1 MAAKSLAISAAAAPG
16 LRRSLAAQAPAASF
30 FSSQPARA
38 VVSPAQH
45 RVGEYGLGGRHSVS
59 GVRCALFGGIGF
71 LGRYVCS
78 EMGKIGTRVRVG
90 NRGCELER
98 ATSSVNYSCEEVNV
112 GGAGDRPAGQGRGRR
127 GLRARERHGRRRK
140 SPSEWARTKARRGG
154 RARGVPE
161 ATIVRPCTL
170 FGWEDRL
177 LNWFA
182 GIAGMPGALVPL
194 VDDGASVLQPVY
206 AVDVA
211 KVINQIT
218 LDPTKYAGQ
227 VVELGGPA
235 EYTRRELAEFTFDVT
250 KQKATLVPVP
260 AQLADFA
267 AGFMNLAPS
276 PMWTRDEVAL
286 ETVDV
291 VVPPG
296 TPNLTF
302 ADFGIAPT
310 PIEDRLLYLRR
321 EGGLHHRQG
330 LPRQDASPL
339 PDHAKTRKLALGFGV
354 AGRHGARAEVRRRRP
369 AAGDVFASKAME
381 AGSAPATC
389 RELLA
394 GLRKGRRVVR
404 SSAAGKEASGARA
417 RTARSNRTRA
427 DAATNRRHTRF
438 STMAVVGLDFGCLNA
453 VMAQAERGGVTVL
466 LNENSKRLNAN
477 LVRGGV
483 VHRAVQLQEHDLVH
497 EALHGAQDVRARE
510 VAAEIA
516 RVPGVKFVEVDG
528 LVGVEVMYDGEPKA
542 LSIPQCAAMM
552 LFKMSQICADS
563 NKGASIAEVVVSVPA
578 WFTNSQRLAMLDA
591 CDVAGLRCLR
601 LMHDTTATAL
611 EYGIW
616 RSAKKAFDERSSY
629 QVSIVDYV
637 IGKLVVKATA
647 WDRTLGG
654 RDFERAHADKFEE
667 LIQPLLDRLVAP
679 VDRAL
684 EASGTDPKDLAATE
698 ICGGGSRVAS
708 VKKVLAARLGLDASA
723 TNYGLKTTLN
733 ADECVSKGCA
743 MQAAMLS
750 PRFKVKEYQI
760 YEATPFGCEALIGEF
775 TVKGVPP
782 ASADAPSRVRVNVAH
797 SVHGTVAIS
806 SAQLV
811 VEVPDDEPAK
821 KDDEKKD
828 DAKADG
834 EAKSEEKK
842 DDAPA
847 ESRTARP
854 RPRGERH
861 AQALEAYIYKMRDDV
876 IGDLRPFVA
885 DDAKAAFEAAI
896 GGAEE
901 WLYEGSGYDATK
913 SQSRASRTSTRSVL
927 RRVDDSERGG
937 RDAATKAGDWL
948 MDMLDKQGKLEQHDD
963 PALLPADV
971 SAKLGDLERN
981 TKAIL
986 AKPKPIPKKEE
997 AKAEAPPAP
1006 DATPKDDGDAK
1017 MDDASAPDVDMPD
1030 AQADKSDV
1038 DMPDAAARAEP
1049 TDWARPR
1056 GPARAAMSRAFAALE
1071 PERAGGRRRRQHGER
1086 EHRGR
1091 AASATRRRHSA

>member
-1 MAAKSLAISAAAAPG
+1 MK
-16 LRRSLAAQAPAASF
+16 RF
-30 FSSQPARA
+30 M
-38 VVSPAQH
+38 
-45 RVGEYGLGGRHSVS
+45 GRKM
-59 GVRCALFGGIGF
+59 
-71 LGRYVCS
+71 S
-78 EMGKIGTRVRVG
+78 E
-90 NRGCELER
+90 
-98 ATSSVNYSCEEVNV
+98 
-112 GGAGDRPAGQGRGRR
+112 P
-127 GLRARERHGRRRK
+127 
-140 SPSEWARTKARRGG
+140 
-154 RARGVPE
+154 
-161 ATIVRPCTL
+161 
-170 FGWEDRL
+170 
-177 LNWFA
+177 
-182 GIAGMPGALVPL
+182 
-194 VDDGASVLQPVY
+194 
-206 AVDVA
+206 
-211 KVINQIT
+211 
-218 LDPTKYAGQ
+218 
-227 VVELGGPA
+227 
-235 EYTRRELAEFTFDVT
+235 
-250 KQKATLVPVP
+250 
-260 AQLADFA
+260 
-267 AGFMNLAPS
+267 
-276 PMWTRDEVAL
+276 
-286 ETVDV
+286 
-291 VVPPG
+291 
-296 TPNLTF
+296 
-302 ADFGIAPT
+302 
-310 PIEDRLLYLRR
+310 
-321 EGGLHHRQG
+321 
-330 LPRQDASPL
+330 
-339 PDHAKTRKLALGFGV
+339 
-354 AGRHGARAEVRRRRP
+354 
-369 AAGDVFASKAME
+369 
-381 AGSAPATC
+381 
-389 RELLA
+389 
-394 GLRKGRRVVR
+394 
-404 SSAAGKEASGARA
+404 
-417 RTARSNRTRA
+417 
-427 DAATNRRHTRF
+427 
-438 STMAVVGLDFGCLNA
+438 
-453 VMAQAERGGVTVL
+453 
-466 LNENSKRLNAN
+466 
-477 LVRGGV
+477 
-483 VHRAVQLQEHDLVH
+483 
-497 EALHGAQDVRARE
+497 E

-616 RSAKKAFDERSSY
+616 RSAKKAFDEKVTQRVLFVDMGYSSY

-654 RDFERAHADKFEE
+654 RDFDEVIAAWIAGEFKAKHKCDPMENPKARMKLLDTAEKAKKTLSPHGVGEANIYCECLMNDLDFSIKLTLDKFEE

-708 VKKVLAARLGLDASA
+708 VKKVLAARLGLDAAA

-760 YEATPFGCEALIGEF
+760 YEATPFGVSLSWDQGAAAAAAPMDTSADGGDDDGADDGATAGTSDVVLFPRNGETPSTKRLTFRRGDDFKITASYDAKDAALLPAQCEALIGEF

-847 ESRTARP
+847 ESKD
-854 RPRGERH
+854 GEAKAESPAKDGDAAPGDAKADAAPTKKKRKYKKTPLEVAATLPKMSK
-861 AQALEAYIYKMRDDV
+861 AQLDAALELEAQMANQDRVIQETNDMRNELEAYIYKMRDDV

-885 DDAKAAFEAAI
+885 DDAKAAFEAAL

-901 WLYEGSGYDATK
+901 WLYEGDGYDATK
-913 SQSRASRTSTRSVL
+913 SQYAARLKDLHALGSPIQARFKAHEDRPAAVSALQTKIEDLKTFANSSDECFAH
-927 RRVDDSERGG
+927 VDDSERATV

-997 AKAEAPPAP
+997 AKAEEPPPAP

-1038 DMPDAAARAEP
+1038 DMPDAAAPDAPEP
-1049 TDWARPR
+1049 TD
-1056 GPARAAMSRAFAALE
+1056 
-1071 PERAGGRRRRQHGER
+1071 
-1086 EHRGR
+1086 
-1091 AASATRRRHSA
+1091 

>member
-1 MAAKSLAISAAAAPG
+1 MK
-16 LRRSLAAQAPAASF
+16 RF
-30 FSSQPARA
+30 M
-38 VVSPAQH
+38 
-45 RVGEYGLGGRHSVS
+45 GRKM
-59 GVRCALFGGIGF
+59 
-71 LGRYVCS
+71 S
-78 EMGKIGTRVRVG
+78 E
-90 NRGCELER
+90 
-98 ATSSVNYSCEEVNV
+98 
-112 GGAGDRPAGQGRGRR
+112 P
-127 GLRARERHGRRRK
+127 
-140 SPSEWARTKARRGG
+140 
-154 RARGVPE
+154 
-161 ATIVRPCTL
+161 
-170 FGWEDRL
+170 
-177 LNWFA
+177 
-182 GIAGMPGALVPL
+182 
-194 VDDGASVLQPVY
+194 
-206 AVDVA
+206 
-211 KVINQIT
+211 
-218 LDPTKYAGQ
+218 
-227 VVELGGPA
+227 
-235 EYTRRELAEFTFDVT
+235 
-250 KQKATLVPVP
+250 
-260 AQLADFA
+260 
-267 AGFMNLAPS
+267 
-276 PMWTRDEVAL
+276 
-286 ETVDV
+286 
-291 VVPPG
+291 
-296 TPNLTF
+296 
-302 ADFGIAPT
+302 
-310 PIEDRLLYLRR
+310 
-321 EGGLHHRQG
+321 
-330 LPRQDASPL
+330 
-339 PDHAKTRKLALGFGV
+339 
-354 AGRHGARAEVRRRRP
+354 
-369 AAGDVFASKAME
+369 
-381 AGSAPATC
+381 
-389 RELLA
+389 
-394 GLRKGRRVVR
+394 
-404 SSAAGKEASGARA
+404 
-417 RTARSNRTRA
+417 
-427 DAATNRRHTRF
+427 
-438 STMAVVGLDFGCLNA
+438 
-453 VMAQAERGGVTVL
+453 
-466 LNENSKRLNAN
+466 
-477 LVRGGV
+477 
-483 VHRAVQLQEHDLVH
+483 
-497 EALHGAQDVRARE
+497 E

-616 RSAKKAFDERSSY
+616 RSAKKAFDEKVTQRVLFVDMGYSSY

-654 RDFERAHADKFEE
+654 RDFDEVIAAWIAGEFKAKHKCDPMENPKARMKLLDTAEKAKKTLSPHGVGEANIYCECLMNDLDFSIKLTLDKFEE

-760 YEATPFGCEALIGEF
+760 YEATPFGVSLSWDQGAAAAAAPMDTSADGGDDDGADDGATAGTSDVVLFPRNGETPSTKRLTFRRGDDFKITASYDAKDAALLPAQCEALIGEF

-847 ESRTARP
+847 ESKD
-854 RPRGERH
+854 GEAKAESPAKAGDAPPGDAKADAAPTKKKRKYKKTPLEVAATLPKMSK
-861 AQALEAYIYKMRDDV
+861 AQLDAALELEAQMANQDRVIQETNDMRNELEAYIYKMRDDV

-885 DDAKAAFEAAI
+885 DDAKAAFEAAL

-901 WLYEGSGYDATK
+901 WLYEGDGYDATK
-913 SQSRASRTSTRSVL
+913 SQYAARLKDLHALGSPIQARFKAHEDRPAAVSALQTKIEDLKTFANSSDECFAH
-927 RRVDDSERGG
+927 VDDSERATV

-997 AKAEAPPAP
+997 AKAEEPPPAP

-1038 DMPDAAARAEP
+1038 DMPDAAAPDAPEP
-1049 TDWARPR
+1049 TD
-1056 GPARAAMSRAFAALE
+1056 
-1071 PERAGGRRRRQHGER
+1071 
-1086 EHRGR
+1086 
-1091 AASATRRRHSA
+1091 

>member
-1 MAAKSLAISAAAAPG
+1 MK
-16 LRRSLAAQAPAASF
+16 RF
-30 FSSQPARA
+30 M
-38 VVSPAQH
+38 
-45 RVGEYGLGGRHSVS
+45 GRKM
-59 GVRCALFGGIGF
+59 
-71 LGRYVCS
+71 S
-78 EMGKIGTRVRVG
+78 E
-90 NRGCELER
+90 
-98 ATSSVNYSCEEVNV
+98 
-112 GGAGDRPAGQGRGRR
+112 P
-127 GLRARERHGRRRK
+127 
-140 SPSEWARTKARRGG
+140 
-154 RARGVPE
+154 
-161 ATIVRPCTL
+161 
-170 FGWEDRL
+170 
-177 LNWFA
+177 
-182 GIAGMPGALVPL
+182 
-194 VDDGASVLQPVY
+194 
-206 AVDVA
+206 
-211 KVINQIT
+211 
-218 LDPTKYAGQ
+218 
-227 VVELGGPA
+227 
-235 EYTRRELAEFTFDVT
+235 
-250 KQKATLVPVP
+250 
-260 AQLADFA
+260 
-267 AGFMNLAPS
+267 
-276 PMWTRDEVAL
+276 
-286 ETVDV
+286 
-291 VVPPG
+291 
-296 TPNLTF
+296 
-302 ADFGIAPT
+302 
-310 PIEDRLLYLRR
+310 
-321 EGGLHHRQG
+321 
-330 LPRQDASPL
+330 
-339 PDHAKTRKLALGFGV
+339 
-354 AGRHGARAEVRRRRP
+354 
-369 AAGDVFASKAME
+369 
-381 AGSAPATC
+381 
-389 RELLA
+389 
-394 GLRKGRRVVR
+394 
-404 SSAAGKEASGARA
+404 
-417 RTARSNRTRA
+417 
-427 DAATNRRHTRF
+427 
-438 STMAVVGLDFGCLNA
+438 
-453 VMAQAERGGVTVL
+453 
-466 LNENSKRLNAN
+466 
-477 LVRGGV
+477 
-483 VHRAVQLQEHDLVH
+483 
-497 EALHGAQDVRARE
+497 E

-616 RSAKKAFDERSSY
+616 RSAKKAFDEKVTQRVLFVDMGYSSY

-654 RDFERAHADKFEE
+654 RDFDEVIAAWIAGEFKAKHKCDPMENPKARMKLLDTAEKAKKTLSPHGVGEANIYCECLMNDLDFSIKLTLDKFEE

-708 VKKVLAARLGLDASA
+708 VKKVLAARLGLDAAA

-760 YEATPFGCEALIGEF
+760 YEATPFGVSLSWDQGAAAAAAPMDTSADGGDDDGADDGATAGTSDVVLFPRNGETPSTKRLTFRRGDDFKITASYDAKDAALLPAQCEALIGEF

-847 ESRTARP
+847 ESKD
-854 RPRGERH
+854 GEAKAESPAKAGDAPPGDAKADAAPTKKKRKYKKTPLEVAATLPKMSK
-861 AQALEAYIYKMRDDV
+861 AQLDAALELEAQMANQDRVIQETNDMRNELEAYIYKMRDDV

-885 DDAKAAFEAAI
+885 DDAKAAFEAAL

-901 WLYEGSGYDATK
+901 WLYEGDGYDATK
-913 SQSRASRTSTRSVL
+913 SQYAARLKDLHALGSPIQARFKAHEDRPAAVSALQTKIEDLKTFANSSDECFAH
-927 RRVDDSERGG
+927 VDDSERATV

-997 AKAEAPPAP
+997 AKAEEPPPAP

-1038 DMPDAAARAEP
+1038 DMPDAAAPDAPEP
-1049 TDWARPR
+1049 TD
-1056 GPARAAMSRAFAALE
+1056 
-1071 PERAGGRRRRQHGER
+1071 
-1086 EHRGR
+1086 
-1091 AASATRRRHSA
+1091 

>member
-1 MAAKSLAISAAAAPG
+1 MK
-16 LRRSLAAQAPAASF
+16 RF
-30 FSSQPARA
+30 M
-38 VVSPAQH
+38 
-45 RVGEYGLGGRHSVS
+45 GRKM
-59 GVRCALFGGIGF
+59 
-71 LGRYVCS
+71 S
-78 EMGKIGTRVRVG
+78 E
-90 NRGCELER
+90 
-98 ATSSVNYSCEEVNV
+98 
-112 GGAGDRPAGQGRGRR
+112 P
-127 GLRARERHGRRRK
+127 
-140 SPSEWARTKARRGG
+140 
-154 RARGVPE
+154 
-161 ATIVRPCTL
+161 
-170 FGWEDRL
+170 
-177 LNWFA
+177 
-182 GIAGMPGALVPL
+182 
-194 VDDGASVLQPVY
+194 
-206 AVDVA
+206 
-211 KVINQIT
+211 
-218 LDPTKYAGQ
+218 
-227 VVELGGPA
+227 
-235 EYTRRELAEFTFDVT
+235 
-250 KQKATLVPVP
+250 
-260 AQLADFA
+260 
-267 AGFMNLAPS
+267 
-276 PMWTRDEVAL
+276 
-286 ETVDV
+286 
-291 VVPPG
+291 
-296 TPNLTF
+296 
-302 ADFGIAPT
+302 
-310 PIEDRLLYLRR
+310 
-321 EGGLHHRQG
+321 
-330 LPRQDASPL
+330 
-339 PDHAKTRKLALGFGV
+339 
-354 AGRHGARAEVRRRRP
+354 
-369 AAGDVFASKAME
+369 
-381 AGSAPATC
+381 
-389 RELLA
+389 
-394 GLRKGRRVVR
+394 
-404 SSAAGKEASGARA
+404 
-417 RTARSNRTRA
+417 
-427 DAATNRRHTRF
+427 
-438 STMAVVGLDFGCLNA
+438 
-453 VMAQAERGGVTVL
+453 
-466 LNENSKRLNAN
+466 
-477 LVRGGV
+477 
-483 VHRAVQLQEHDLVH
+483 
-497 EALHGAQDVRARE
+497 E

-616 RSAKKAFDERSSY
+616 RSAKKAFDEKVTQRVLFVDMGYSSY

-654 RDFERAHADKFEE
+654 RDFDEVIAAWIAGEFKAKHKCDPMENPKARMKLLDTAEKAKKTLSPHGVGEANIYCECLMNDLDFSIKLTLDKFEE

-760 YEATPFGCEALIGEF
+760 YEATPFGVSLSWDQGAAAAAAPMDTSADGGDDDGADDGATAGTSDVVLFPRNGETPSTKRLTFRRGDDFKITASYDAKDAALLPAQCEALIGEF

-847 ESRTARP
+847 ESKD
-854 RPRGERH
+854 GEAKAESPAKAGDAPAGDAKADAAPTKKKRKYKKTPLEVAATLPKMSK
-861 AQALEAYIYKMRDDV
+861 AQLDAALELEAQMANQDRVIQETNDMRNELEAYIYKMRDGV

-885 DDAKAAFEAAI
+885 DDAKSAFEAAL

-901 WLYEGSGYDATK
+901 WLYEGDGYDATK
-913 SQSRASRTSTRSVL
+913 SQYAARLKDLHALGSPIQARFKAHEDRPAAVSALQTKIEDLKTFANSSDECFAH
-927 RRVDDSERGG
+927 VDDSERATV

-997 AKAEAPPAP
+997 AKAEEPPPAP

-1038 DMPDAAARAEP
+1038 DMPDAAAPDAPEP
-1049 TDWARPR
+1049 TD
-1056 GPARAAMSRAFAALE
+1056 
-1071 PERAGGRRRRQHGER
+1071 
-1086 EHRGR
+1086 
-1091 AASATRRRHSA
+1091 

>member
-1 MAAKSLAISAAAAPG
+1 
-16 LRRSLAAQAPAASF
+16 
-30 FSSQPARA
+30 
-38 VVSPAQH
+38 
-45 RVGEYGLGGRHSVS
+45 
-59 GVRCALFGGIGF
+59 
-71 LGRYVCS
+71 
-78 EMGKIGTRVRVG
+78 
-90 NRGCELER
+90 
-98 ATSSVNYSCEEVNV
+98 
-112 GGAGDRPAGQGRGRR
+112 
-127 GLRARERHGRRRK
+127 
-140 SPSEWARTKARRGG
+140 
-154 RARGVPE
+154 
-161 ATIVRPCTL
+161 
-170 FGWEDRL
+170 
-177 LNWFA
+177 
-182 GIAGMPGALVPL
+182 
-194 VDDGASVLQPVY
+194 
-206 AVDVA
+206 
-211 KVINQIT
+211 
-218 LDPTKYAGQ
+218 
-227 VVELGGPA
+227 
-235 EYTRRELAEFTFDVT
+235 
-250 KQKATLVPVP
+250 
-260 AQLADFA
+260 
-267 AGFMNLAPS
+267 
-276 PMWTRDEVAL
+276 
-286 ETVDV
+286 
-291 VVPPG
+291 
-296 TPNLTF
+296 
-302 ADFGIAPT
+302 
-310 PIEDRLLYLRR
+310 
-321 EGGLHHRQG
+321 
-330 LPRQDASPL
+330 
-339 PDHAKTRKLALGFGV
+339 
-354 AGRHGARAEVRRRRP
+354 
-369 AAGDVFASKAME
+369 
-381 AGSAPATC
+381 
-389 RELLA
+389 
-394 GLRKGRRVVR
+394 
-404 SSAAGKEASGARA
+404 
-417 RTARSNRTRA
+417 
-427 DAATNRRHTRF
+427 
-438 STMAVVGLDFGCLNA
+438 MAVVGLDFGCLNA

-477 LVRGGV
+477 LVSFQGKQRFLG
-483 VHRAVQLQEHDLVH
+483 
-497 EALHGAQDVRARE
+497 EAASSIARSNYKNTISCMKRFMGRKMSEPE

-616 RSAKKAFDERSSY
+616 RSAKKAFDEKVTQRVLFVDMGYSSY

-654 RDFERAHADKFEE
+654 RDFDEVIAAWIAGEFKAKHKCDPMENPKARMKLLDTAEKAKKTLSPHGVGEANIYCECLMNDLDFSIKLTLDKFEE

-760 YEATPFGCEALIGEF
+760 YEATPFGVSLSWDQGAAAAAAPMDTSADGGDDDGADDGATAGTSDVVLFPRNGETPSTKRLTFRRGDDFKITASYDAKDAALLPAQCEALIGEF

-847 ESRTARP
+847 ESKD
-854 RPRGERH
+854 GEAKAESPAKDGDAPAGDAKADAAPTKKKRKYKKTPLEVAATLPKMSK
-861 AQALEAYIYKMRDDV
+861 AQLDAALELEAQMANQDRVIQETNDMRNELEAYIYKMRDDV

-885 DDAKAAFEAAI
+885 DDAKAAFEAAL

-901 WLYEGSGYDATK
+901 WLYEGDGYDATK
-913 SQSRASRTSTRSVL
+913 SQYAARLKDLHALGSPIQARFKAHEDRPAAVSALQTKIEDLKTFANSSDECFAH
-927 RRVDDSERGG
+927 VDDAERATV

-997 AKAEAPPAP
+997 AKAEEPPPAP

-1038 DMPDAAARAEP
+1038 DMPDAAAPDAPEP
-1049 TDWARPR
+1049 TD
-1056 GPARAAMSRAFAALE
+1056 
-1071 PERAGGRRRRQHGER
+1071 
-1086 EHRGR
+1086 
-1091 AASATRRRHSA
+1091 

>member
-1 MAAKSLAISAAAAPG
+1 
-16 LRRSLAAQAPAASF
+16 
-30 FSSQPARA
+30 
-38 VVSPAQH
+38 
-45 RVGEYGLGGRHSVS
+45 
-59 GVRCALFGGIGF
+59 
-71 LGRYVCS
+71 
-78 EMGKIGTRVRVG
+78 
-90 NRGCELER
+90 
-98 ATSSVNYSCEEVNV
+98 
-112 GGAGDRPAGQGRGRR
+112 
-127 GLRARERHGRRRK
+127 
-140 SPSEWARTKARRGG
+140 
-154 RARGVPE
+154 
-161 ATIVRPCTL
+161 
-170 FGWEDRL
+170 
-177 LNWFA
+177 
-182 GIAGMPGALVPL
+182 
-194 VDDGASVLQPVY
+194 
-206 AVDVA
+206 
-211 KVINQIT
+211 
-218 LDPTKYAGQ
+218 
-227 VVELGGPA
+227 
-235 EYTRRELAEFTFDVT
+235 
-250 KQKATLVPVP
+250 
-260 AQLADFA
+260 
-267 AGFMNLAPS
+267 
-276 PMWTRDEVAL
+276 
-286 ETVDV
+286 
-291 VVPPG
+291 
-296 TPNLTF
+296 
-302 ADFGIAPT
+302 
-310 PIEDRLLYLRR
+310 
-321 EGGLHHRQG
+321 
-330 LPRQDASPL
+330 
-339 PDHAKTRKLALGFGV
+339 
-354 AGRHGARAEVRRRRP
+354 
-369 AAGDVFASKAME
+369 
-381 AGSAPATC
+381 
-389 RELLA
+389 
-394 GLRKGRRVVR
+394 
-404 SSAAGKEASGARA
+404 
-417 RTARSNRTRA
+417 
-427 DAATNRRHTRF
+427 
-438 STMAVVGLDFGCLNA
+438 MAVVGLDFGCLNA

-477 LVRGGV
+477 LVSFQGKQRF
-483 VHRAVQLQEHDLVH
+483 L
-497 EALHGAQDVRARE
+497 GARPRPAAPEDPSRARRPARAPRRRALLAGEAASSIARSNYKNTISCMKRFMGRKMSEPE

-616 RSAKKAFDERSSY
+616 RSAKKAFDEKVTQRVLFVDMGYSSY

-654 RDFERAHADKFEE
+654 RDFDEVIAAWIAGEFKAKHKCDPMENPKARMKLLDTAEKAKKTLSPHGVGEANIYCECLMNDLDFSIKLTLDKFEE

-760 YEATPFGCEALIGEF
+760 YEATPFGVSLSWDQGAAAAAAPMDTSADGGDDDGADDGATAGTSDVVLFPRNGETPSTKRLTFRRGDDFKITASYDAKDAALLPAQCEALIGEF

-847 ESRTARP
+847 ESKD
-854 RPRGERH
+854 GEAKAEESPAKDAPAGDAKADAAPTKKKRKYKKTPLEVAATLPKMSK
-861 AQALEAYIYKMRDDV
+861 AQLDAALELEAQMANQDRVIQETNDMRNELEAYIYKMRDDV

-885 DDAKAAFEAAI
+885 DDAKAAFEAAL

-901 WLYEGSGYDATK
+901 WLYEGDGYDATK
-913 SQSRASRTSTRSVL
+913 SQYAARLKDLHALGSPIQARFKAHEDRPAAVSALQTKIEDLKTFANSSDECFAH
-927 RRVDDSERGG
+927 VDDAERATV

-997 AKAEAPPAP
+997 AKAEEPPPAP

-1038 DMPDAAARAEP
+1038 DMPDAAAPDAPEP
-1049 TDWARPR
+1049 TD
-1056 GPARAAMSRAFAALE
+1056 
-1071 PERAGGRRRRQHGER
+1071 
-1086 EHRGR
+1086 
-1091 AASATRRRHSA
+1091 

>member
-1 MAAKSLAISAAAAPG
+1 MK
-16 LRRSLAAQAPAASF
+16 RF
-30 FSSQPARA
+30 M
-38 VVSPAQH
+38 
-45 RVGEYGLGGRHSVS
+45 GRKM
-59 GVRCALFGGIGF
+59 
-71 LGRYVCS
+71 S
-78 EMGKIGTRVRVG
+78 E
-90 NRGCELER
+90 
-98 ATSSVNYSCEEVNV
+98 
-112 GGAGDRPAGQGRGRR
+112 P
-127 GLRARERHGRRRK
+127 
-140 SPSEWARTKARRGG
+140 
-154 RARGVPE
+154 
-161 ATIVRPCTL
+161 
-170 FGWEDRL
+170 
-177 LNWFA
+177 
-182 GIAGMPGALVPL
+182 
-194 VDDGASVLQPVY
+194 
-206 AVDVA
+206 
-211 KVINQIT
+211 
-218 LDPTKYAGQ
+218 
-227 VVELGGPA
+227 
-235 EYTRRELAEFTFDVT
+235 
-250 KQKATLVPVP
+250 
-260 AQLADFA
+260 
-267 AGFMNLAPS
+267 
-276 PMWTRDEVAL
+276 
-286 ETVDV
+286 
-291 VVPPG
+291 
-296 TPNLTF
+296 
-302 ADFGIAPT
+302 
-310 PIEDRLLYLRR
+310 
-321 EGGLHHRQG
+321 
-330 LPRQDASPL
+330 
-339 PDHAKTRKLALGFGV
+339 
-354 AGRHGARAEVRRRRP
+354 
-369 AAGDVFASKAME
+369 
-381 AGSAPATC
+381 
-389 RELLA
+389 
-394 GLRKGRRVVR
+394 
-404 SSAAGKEASGARA
+404 
-417 RTARSNRTRA
+417 
-427 DAATNRRHTRF
+427 
-438 STMAVVGLDFGCLNA
+438 
-453 VMAQAERGGVTVL
+453 
-466 LNENSKRLNAN
+466 
-477 LVRGGV
+477 
-483 VHRAVQLQEHDLVH
+483 
-497 EALHGAQDVRARE
+497 E

-616 RSAKKAFDERSSY
+616 RSAKKAFDEKVTQRVLFVDMGYSSY

-654 RDFERAHADKFEE
+654 RDFDEVIAAWIAGEFKAKHKCDPMENPKARMKLLDTAEKAKKTLSPHGVGEANIYCECLMNDLDFSIKLTLDKFEE

-760 YEATPFGCEALIGEF
+760 YEATPFGVSLSWDQGAAAAAAPMDTSADGGDDDGADDGATAGTSDVVLFPRNGETPSTKRLTFRRGDDFKITASYDAKDAALLPAQCEALIGEF

-847 ESRTARP
+847 ESKD
-854 RPRGERH
+854 GEAKAESPAKDGDAAPGDAKADAAPTKKKRKYKKTPLEVAATLPKMSK
-861 AQALEAYIYKMRDDV
+861 AQLDAALELEAQMANQDRVIQETNDMRNELEAYIYKMRDDV

-885 DDAKAAFEAAI
+885 DDAKAAFEAAL

-901 WLYEGSGYDATK
+901 WLYEGDGYDATK
-913 SQSRASRTSTRSVL
+913 SQYAARLKDLHALGSPIQARFKAHEDRPAAVSALQTKIEDLKTFANSSDECFAH
-927 RRVDDSERGG
+927 VDDSERATV

-997 AKAEAPPAP
+997 AKAEEPPPAP

-1038 DMPDAAARAEP
+1038 DMPDAAAPDAPEP
-1049 TDWARPR
+1049 TD
-1056 GPARAAMSRAFAALE
+1056 
-1071 PERAGGRRRRQHGER
+1071 
-1086 EHRGR
+1086 
-1091 AASATRRRHSA
+1091 

>member
-1 MAAKSLAISAAAAPG
+1 
-16 LRRSLAAQAPAASF
+16 
-30 FSSQPARA
+30 
-38 VVSPAQH
+38 
-45 RVGEYGLGGRHSVS
+45 
-59 GVRCALFGGIGF
+59 
-71 LGRYVCS
+71 
-78 EMGKIGTRVRVG
+78 
-90 NRGCELER
+90 
-98 ATSSVNYSCEEVNV
+98 
-112 GGAGDRPAGQGRGRR
+112 
-127 GLRARERHGRRRK
+127 
-140 SPSEWARTKARRGG
+140 
-154 RARGVPE
+154 
-161 ATIVRPCTL
+161 
-170 FGWEDRL
+170 
-177 LNWFA
+177 
-182 GIAGMPGALVPL
+182 
-194 VDDGASVLQPVY
+194 
-206 AVDVA
+206 
-211 KVINQIT
+211 
-218 LDPTKYAGQ
+218 
-227 VVELGGPA
+227 
-235 EYTRRELAEFTFDVT
+235 
-250 KQKATLVPVP
+250 
-260 AQLADFA
+260 
-267 AGFMNLAPS
+267 
-276 PMWTRDEVAL
+276 
-286 ETVDV
+286 
-291 VVPPG
+291 
-296 TPNLTF
+296 
-302 ADFGIAPT
+302 
-310 PIEDRLLYLRR
+310 
-321 EGGLHHRQG
+321 
-330 LPRQDASPL
+330 
-339 PDHAKTRKLALGFGV
+339 
-354 AGRHGARAEVRRRRP
+354 
-369 AAGDVFASKAME
+369 
-381 AGSAPATC
+381 
-389 RELLA
+389 
-394 GLRKGRRVVR
+394 
-404 SSAAGKEASGARA
+404 
-417 RTARSNRTRA
+417 
-427 DAATNRRHTRF
+427 
-438 STMAVVGLDFGCLNA
+438 
-453 VMAQAERGGVTVL
+453 
-466 LNENSKRLNAN
+466 
-477 LVRGGV
+477 
-483 VHRAVQLQEHDLVH
+483 
-497 EALHGAQDVRARE
+497 
-510 VAAEIA
+510 
-516 RVPGVKFVEVDG
+516 
-528 LVGVEVMYDGEPKA
+528 
-542 LSIPQCAAMM
+542 MM
-552 LFKMSQICADS
+552 LFKMSQNCADS

-616 RSAKKAFDERSSY
+616 RSAKKAFDEEVTQRVLFVDMGYSSY

-654 RDFERAHADKFEE
+654 RDFDEVIAAWIAGEFKAKHKCDPMENPKARMKLLDTAEKAKKTLSPHGVGEANIYCECLMNDLDFSIKLTLDKFEE

-760 YEATPFGCEALIGEF
+760 YEATPFGVSLSWDQGAAAAAAPMDTSADGADDDGADDGATAGTSDVVLFPRNGETPSTKRLTFRRGDDFKITASYDAKDAALLPAQCEALIGEF

-847 ESRTARP
+847 ESKD
-854 RPRGERH
+854 GEAKDESPAKAGDAPAGDAKADAAPTKKKRKYKKTPLEVAATLPKMSK
-861 AQALEAYIYKMRDDV
+861 AQLDAALELEAQMANQDRVIQETNDMRNELEAYIYKMRDDV

-885 DDAKAAFEAAI
+885 DDAKSAFEAAL

-901 WLYEGSGYDATK
+901 WLYEGDGYDATK
-913 SQSRASRTSTRSVL
+913 SQYAARLKDLHALGSPIQARFKAHEDRPAAVSALQTKIEDLKTFANSSDECFAH
-927 RRVDDSERGG
+927 VDDSERATV

-971 SAKLGDLERN
+971 SAKLSDLERN

-986 AKPKPIPKKEE
+986 TKPKPIPKKEE
-997 AKAEAPPAP
+997 AKAEEPPPAP

-1038 DMPDAAARAEP
+1038 DMPDAAAPDAPEP
-1049 TDWARPR
+1049 TD
-1056 GPARAAMSRAFAALE
+1056 
-1071 PERAGGRRRRQHGER
+1071 
-1086 EHRGR
+1086 
-1091 AASATRRRHSA
+1091 

>member
-1 MAAKSLAISAAAAPG
+1 MK
-16 LRRSLAAQAPAASF
+16 RF
-30 FSSQPARA
+30 M
-38 VVSPAQH
+38 
-45 RVGEYGLGGRHSVS
+45 GRKM
-59 GVRCALFGGIGF
+59 
-71 LGRYVCS
+71 S
-78 EMGKIGTRVRVG
+78 E
-90 NRGCELER
+90 
-98 ATSSVNYSCEEVNV
+98 
-112 GGAGDRPAGQGRGRR
+112 P
-127 GLRARERHGRRRK
+127 
-140 SPSEWARTKARRGG
+140 
-154 RARGVPE
+154 
-161 ATIVRPCTL
+161 
-170 FGWEDRL
+170 
-177 LNWFA
+177 
-182 GIAGMPGALVPL
+182 
-194 VDDGASVLQPVY
+194 
-206 AVDVA
+206 
-211 KVINQIT
+211 
-218 LDPTKYAGQ
+218 
-227 VVELGGPA
+227 
-235 EYTRRELAEFTFDVT
+235 
-250 KQKATLVPVP
+250 
-260 AQLADFA
+260 
-267 AGFMNLAPS
+267 
-276 PMWTRDEVAL
+276 
-286 ETVDV
+286 
-291 VVPPG
+291 
-296 TPNLTF
+296 
-302 ADFGIAPT
+302 
-310 PIEDRLLYLRR
+310 
-321 EGGLHHRQG
+321 
-330 LPRQDASPL
+330 
-339 PDHAKTRKLALGFGV
+339 
-354 AGRHGARAEVRRRRP
+354 
-369 AAGDVFASKAME
+369 
-381 AGSAPATC
+381 
-389 RELLA
+389 
-394 GLRKGRRVVR
+394 
-404 SSAAGKEASGARA
+404 
-417 RTARSNRTRA
+417 
-427 DAATNRRHTRF
+427 
-438 STMAVVGLDFGCLNA
+438 
-453 VMAQAERGGVTVL
+453 
-466 LNENSKRLNAN
+466 
-477 LVRGGV
+477 
-483 VHRAVQLQEHDLVH
+483 
-497 EALHGAQDVRARE
+497 E

-563 NKGASIAEVVVSVPA
+563 NKGASIAELVVSVPA

-591 CDVAGLRCLR
+591 CDIAGLRCLR

-616 RSAKKAFDERSSY
+616 RSAKKAFDEKVTQRVLFVDMGYSSY
-629 QVSIVDYV
+629 QVSVVDYV

-654 RDFERAHADKFEE
+654 RDFDEVIAAWIAGEFKAKHKCDPMENPKARMKLLDTAEKAKKTLSPHGVGEANIYCECLMNDLDFSIKLTLDKFEE

-679 VDRAL
+679 VDQAL

-760 YEATPFGCEALIGEF
+760 YEATPFGVSLSWDQGAAAAAAPMDTSADGGDDDGADDGATAGTSDVVLFPRNGETPSTKRLTFRRGDDFKITASYDAKDAALLPAQCEALIGEF

-847 ESRTARP
+847 ESKD
-854 RPRGERH
+854 GEAKDESPAKAADAPPGDAKADAAPTKKKRKYKKTPLEVAATLPKMSK
-861 AQALEAYIYKMRDDV
+861 AQLDAALELEAQMANQDRVIQETNDMRNELEAYIYKMRDDV

-885 DDAKAAFEAAI
+885 DDAKSAFEAAL

-901 WLYEGSGYDATK
+901 WLYEGDGYDATK
-913 SQSRASRTSTRSVL
+913 SQYAARLKDLHALGSPIQARFKAHEDRPAAVSALQTKIEDLKTFANSSDECFAHIDDAERATV
-927 RRVDDSERGG
+927 

-971 SAKLGDLERN
+971 SAKLSDLERN

-997 AKAEAPPAP
+997 AKAEEPPPAP

-1038 DMPDAAARAEP
+1038 DMPDAAAPDAPEP
-1049 TDWARPR
+1049 TD
-1056 GPARAAMSRAFAALE
+1056 
-1071 PERAGGRRRRQHGER
+1071 
-1086 EHRGR
+1086 
-1091 AASATRRRHSA
+1091 

>member
-1 MAAKSLAISAAAAPG
+1 
-16 LRRSLAAQAPAASF
+16 
-30 FSSQPARA
+30 
-38 VVSPAQH
+38 
-45 RVGEYGLGGRHSVS
+45 
-59 GVRCALFGGIGF
+59 
-71 LGRYVCS
+71 
-78 EMGKIGTRVRVG
+78 
-90 NRGCELER
+90 
-98 ATSSVNYSCEEVNV
+98 
-112 GGAGDRPAGQGRGRR
+112 
-127 GLRARERHGRRRK
+127 
-140 SPSEWARTKARRGG
+140 
-154 RARGVPE
+154 
-161 ATIVRPCTL
+161 
-170 FGWEDRL
+170 
-177 LNWFA
+177 
-182 GIAGMPGALVPL
+182 
-194 VDDGASVLQPVY
+194 
-206 AVDVA
+206 
-211 KVINQIT
+211 
-218 LDPTKYAGQ
+218 
-227 VVELGGPA
+227 
-235 EYTRRELAEFTFDVT
+235 
-250 KQKATLVPVP
+250 
-260 AQLADFA
+260 
-267 AGFMNLAPS
+267 
-276 PMWTRDEVAL
+276 
-286 ETVDV
+286 
-291 VVPPG
+291 
-296 TPNLTF
+296 
-302 ADFGIAPT
+302 
-310 PIEDRLLYLRR
+310 
-321 EGGLHHRQG
+321 
-330 LPRQDASPL
+330 
-339 PDHAKTRKLALGFGV
+339 
-354 AGRHGARAEVRRRRP
+354 
-369 AAGDVFASKAME
+369 
-381 AGSAPATC
+381 
-389 RELLA
+389 
-394 GLRKGRRVVR
+394 
-404 SSAAGKEASGARA
+404 
-417 RTARSNRTRA
+417 
-427 DAATNRRHTRF
+427 
-438 STMAVVGLDFGCLNA
+438 MAVVGLDFGCLNA

-477 LVRGGV
+477 LVPL
-483 VHRAVQLQEHDLVH
+483 A
-497 EALHGAQDVRARE
+497 RARAPGARRRALLAGEAASSIARSNYKNTISCMKRFMGRKMSEPE

-616 RSAKKAFDERSSY
+616 RSAKKAFDEKVTQRVLFVDMGYSSY

-654 RDFERAHADKFEE
+654 RDFDEVIAAWIAGEFKAKHKCDPMENPKARMKLLDTAEKAKKTLSPHGVGEANIYCECLMNDLDFSIKLTLDKFEE

-760 YEATPFGCEALIGEF
+760 YEATPFGVSLSWDQGAAAAAAPMDTSADGGDDDGADDGATAGTSDVVLFPRNGETPSTKRLTFRRGDDFKITASYDAKDAALLPAQCEALIGEF

-847 ESRTARP
+847 ESKD
-854 RPRGERH
+854 GEAKAESPAKADAAPAGDAKADAAPTKKKRKYKKTPLEVAATLPKMSK
-861 AQALEAYIYKMRDDV
+861 AQLDAALELEAQMANQDRVIQETNDMRNELEAYIYKMRDDV
-876 IGDLRPFVA
+876 IGDLRPFAA
-885 DDAKAAFEAAI
+885 DDAKAAFEAAL

-901 WLYEGSGYDATK
+901 WLYEGDGYDATK
-913 SQSRASRTSTRSVL
+913 SQYAARLKDLHALGSPIQARFKAHEDRPAAVSALQTKIEDLKTFANSSDECFAH
-927 RRVDDSERGG
+927 VDDSERATV

-997 AKAEAPPAP
+997 AKAEEPPPAP

-1038 DMPDAAARAEP
+1038 DMPDAAAPDAPEP
-1049 TDWARPR
+1049 TD
-1056 GPARAAMSRAFAALE
+1056 
-1071 PERAGGRRRRQHGER
+1071 
-1086 EHRGR
+1086 
-1091 AASATRRRHSA
+1091 

>member
-1 MAAKSLAISAAAAPG
+1 
-16 LRRSLAAQAPAASF
+16 
-30 FSSQPARA
+30 
-38 VVSPAQH
+38 
-45 RVGEYGLGGRHSVS
+45 
-59 GVRCALFGGIGF
+59 
-71 LGRYVCS
+71 
-78 EMGKIGTRVRVG
+78 
-90 NRGCELER
+90 
-98 ATSSVNYSCEEVNV
+98 
-112 GGAGDRPAGQGRGRR
+112 
-127 GLRARERHGRRRK
+127 
-140 SPSEWARTKARRGG
+140 
-154 RARGVPE
+154 
-161 ATIVRPCTL
+161 
-170 FGWEDRL
+170 
-177 LNWFA
+177 
-182 GIAGMPGALVPL
+182 
-194 VDDGASVLQPVY
+194 
-206 AVDVA
+206 
-211 KVINQIT
+211 
-218 LDPTKYAGQ
+218 
-227 VVELGGPA
+227 
-235 EYTRRELAEFTFDVT
+235 
-250 KQKATLVPVP
+250 
-260 AQLADFA
+260 
-267 AGFMNLAPS
+267 
-276 PMWTRDEVAL
+276 
-286 ETVDV
+286 
-291 VVPPG
+291 
-296 TPNLTF
+296 
-302 ADFGIAPT
+302 
-310 PIEDRLLYLRR
+310 
-321 EGGLHHRQG
+321 
-330 LPRQDASPL
+330 
-339 PDHAKTRKLALGFGV
+339 
-354 AGRHGARAEVRRRRP
+354 
-369 AAGDVFASKAME
+369 
-381 AGSAPATC
+381 
-389 RELLA
+389 
-394 GLRKGRRVVR
+394 
-404 SSAAGKEASGARA
+404 
-417 RTARSNRTRA
+417 
-427 DAATNRRHTRF
+427 
-438 STMAVVGLDFGCLNA
+438 MAVVGLDFGCLNA

-477 LVRGGV
+477 LVSFQGKQRFLG
-483 VHRAVQLQEHDLVH
+483 
-497 EALHGAQDVRARE
+497 EAASSIARSNYKNTISCMKRFMGRKMSEPE

-616 RSAKKAFDERSSY
+616 RSAKKAFDEKVTQRVLFVDMGYSSY

-654 RDFERAHADKFEE
+654 RDFDEVIAAWIAGEFKAKHKCDPMENPKARMKLLDTAEKAKKTLSPHGVGEANIYCECLMNDLDFSIKLTLDKFEE

-760 YEATPFGCEALIGEF
+760 YEATPFGVSLSWDQGAAAAAAPMDTSADGGDDDGADDGATAGTSDVVLFPRNGETPSTKRLTFRRGDDFKITASYDAKDAALLPAQCEALIGEF

-847 ESRTARP
+847 ESKD
-854 RPRGERH
+854 GEAKAESPAKADAAPAGDAKADAAPTKKKRKYKKTPLEVAATLPKMSK
-861 AQALEAYIYKMRDDV
+861 AQLDAALELEAQMANQDRVIQETNDMRNELEAYIYKMRDDV
-876 IGDLRPFVA
+876 IGDLRPFAA
-885 DDAKAAFEAAI
+885 DDAKAAFEAAL

-901 WLYEGSGYDATK
+901 WLYEGDGYDATK
-913 SQSRASRTSTRSVL
+913 SQYAARLKDLHALGSPIQARFKAHEDRPAAVSALQTKIEDLKTFANSSDECFAH
-927 RRVDDSERGG
+927 VDDSERATV

-997 AKAEAPPAP
+997 AKAEEPPPAP

-1038 DMPDAAARAEP
+1038 DMPDAAAPDAPEP
-1049 TDWARPR
+1049 TD
-1056 GPARAAMSRAFAALE
+1056 
-1071 PERAGGRRRRQHGER
+1071 
-1086 EHRGR
+1086 
-1091 AASATRRRHSA
+1091 

>member
-1 MAAKSLAISAAAAPG
+1 MK
-16 LRRSLAAQAPAASF
+16 RF
-30 FSSQPARA
+30 M
-38 VVSPAQH
+38 
-45 RVGEYGLGGRHSVS
+45 GRKM
-59 GVRCALFGGIGF
+59 
-71 LGRYVCS
+71 S
-78 EMGKIGTRVRVG
+78 E
-90 NRGCELER
+90 
-98 ATSSVNYSCEEVNV
+98 
-112 GGAGDRPAGQGRGRR
+112 P
-127 GLRARERHGRRRK
+127 
-140 SPSEWARTKARRGG
+140 
-154 RARGVPE
+154 
-161 ATIVRPCTL
+161 
-170 FGWEDRL
+170 
-177 LNWFA
+177 
-182 GIAGMPGALVPL
+182 
-194 VDDGASVLQPVY
+194 
-206 AVDVA
+206 
-211 KVINQIT
+211 
-218 LDPTKYAGQ
+218 
-227 VVELGGPA
+227 
-235 EYTRRELAEFTFDVT
+235 
-250 KQKATLVPVP
+250 
-260 AQLADFA
+260 
-267 AGFMNLAPS
+267 
-276 PMWTRDEVAL
+276 
-286 ETVDV
+286 
-291 VVPPG
+291 
-296 TPNLTF
+296 
-302 ADFGIAPT
+302 
-310 PIEDRLLYLRR
+310 
-321 EGGLHHRQG
+321 
-330 LPRQDASPL
+330 
-339 PDHAKTRKLALGFGV
+339 
-354 AGRHGARAEVRRRRP
+354 
-369 AAGDVFASKAME
+369 
-381 AGSAPATC
+381 
-389 RELLA
+389 
-394 GLRKGRRVVR
+394 
-404 SSAAGKEASGARA
+404 
-417 RTARSNRTRA
+417 
-427 DAATNRRHTRF
+427 
-438 STMAVVGLDFGCLNA
+438 
-453 VMAQAERGGVTVL
+453 
-466 LNENSKRLNAN
+466 
-477 LVRGGV
+477 
-483 VHRAVQLQEHDLVH
+483 
-497 EALHGAQDVRARE
+497 E

-616 RSAKKAFDERSSY
+616 RSAKKAFDEKVTQRVLFVDMGYSSY

-654 RDFERAHADKFEE
+654 RDFDEVIAAWIAGEFKAKHKCDPMENPKARMKLLDTAEKAKKTLSPHGVGEANIYCECLMNDLDFSIKLTLDKFEE

-760 YEATPFGCEALIGEF
+760 YEATPFGVSLSWDQGAAAAAAPMDTSADGGDDDGADDGATAGTSDVVLFPRNGETPSTKRLTFRRGDDFKITASYDAKDAALLPAQCEALIGEF

-847 ESRTARP
+847 ESKD
-854 RPRGERH
+854 GEAKAESPAKAGDAAPGDAKADAAPTKKKRKYKKTPLEVAATLPKMSK
-861 AQALEAYIYKMRDDV
+861 AQLDAALELEAQMANQDRVIQETNDMRNELEAYIYKMRDDV

-885 DDAKAAFEAAI
+885 DDAKAAFEAAL

-901 WLYEGSGYDATK
+901 WLYEGDGYDATK
-913 SQSRASRTSTRSVL
+913 SQYAARLKDLHALGSPIQARFKAHEDRPAAVSALQTKIEDLKTFANSSDECFAH
-927 RRVDDSERGG
+927 VDDSERATV

-997 AKAEAPPAP
+997 AKAEEPPPAP

-1017 MDDASAPDVDMPD
+1017 IDDASAPDVDMPD

-1038 DMPDAAARAEP
+1038 DMPDAAAPDAPEP
-1049 TDWARPR
+1049 TD
-1056 GPARAAMSRAFAALE
+1056 
-1071 PERAGGRRRRQHGER
+1071 
-1086 EHRGR
+1086 
-1091 AASATRRRHSA
+1091 

>member
-45 RVGEYGLGGRHSVS
+45 RVGEYGLGGRHSV
-59 GVRCALFGGIGF
+59 
-71 LGRYVCS
+71 

-90 NRGCELER
+90 NRGCELE
-98 ATSSVNYSCEEVNV
+98 APPQDH
-112 GGAGDRPAGQGRGRR
+112 A
-127 GLRARERHGRRRK
+127 
-140 SPSEWARTKARRGG
+140 
-154 RARGVPE
+154 
-161 ATIVRPCTL
+161 
-170 FGWEDRL
+170 
-177 LNWFA
+177 
-182 GIAGMPGALVPL
+182 
-194 VDDGASVLQPVY
+194 
-206 AVDVA
+206 
-211 KVINQIT
+211 
-218 LDPTKYAGQ
+218 DPTKYAGQ

-250 KQKATLVPVP
+250 KQKATLVP
-260 AQLADFA
+260 ARQLADFA

-276 PMWTRDEVAL
+276 PM
-286 ETVDV
+286 
-291 VVPPG
+291 
-296 TPNLTF
+296 
-302 ADFGIAPT
+302 
-310 PIEDRLLYLRR
+310 
-321 EGGLHHRQG
+321 
-330 LPRQDASPL
+330 
-339 PDHAKTRKLALGFGV
+339 
-354 AGRHGARAEVRRRRP
+354 
-369 AAGDVFASKAME
+369 
-381 AGSAPATC
+381 
-389 RELLA
+389 
-394 GLRKGRRVVR
+394 
-404 SSAAGKEASGARA
+404 
-417 RTARSNRTRA
+417 
-427 DAATNRRHTRF
+427 HTRF

-477 LVRGGV
+477 LVSFQGSSGSS
-483 VHRAVQLQEHDLVH
+483 A
-497 EALHGAQDVRARE
+497 RARARRSEDARACRPADAPSSQARRRRPSRSNYKNTISCMKRFMGRKMSEPE

-516 RVPGVKFVEVDG
+516 R
-528 LVGVEVMYDGEPKA
+528 A
-542 LSIPQCAAMM
+542 RR
-552 LFKMSQICADS
+552 
-563 NKGASIAEVVVSVPA
+563 
-578 WFTNSQRLAMLDA
+578 QRLAMLDA

-616 RSAKKAFDERSSY
+616 RSAKKAFDEKVTQRVLFVDMGYSSY

-654 RDFERAHADKFEE
+654 RDFDEVIAAWIAGEFKAKHKCDPMENPKARMKLLDTAEKAKKTLSPHGVGEANIYCECLMNDLDFSIKLTLDKFEE

-698 ICGGGSRVAS
+698 ICGGGSPRPSRGPRGAP
-708 VKKVLAARLGLDASA
+708 GLDASA

-760 YEATPFGCEALIGEF
+760 YEATPFGVSLSWDQGAAAAAAPMDTSADGGDDDGADDGATAGTSDVVLFPRNGETPSTKRLTFRRGDDFKITASYDAKDAALLPAQCEALIGEF

-847 ESRTARP
+847 ESKD
-854 RPRGERH
+854 GEAKAESPAKADAAPAGDAKADAAPTKKKRKYKKTPLEVAATLPKMSK
-861 AQALEAYIYKMRDDV
+861 AQLDAALELEAQMANQDRVIQETNDMRNELEAYIYKMRDDV

-901 WLYEGSGYDATK
+901 WLYEGDGYDATK
-913 SQSRASRTSTRSVL
+913 SQYAARLKDLHARTKIEDLKTFANSSDECFAH
-927 RRVDDSERGG
+927 VDDSRATV

-997 AKAEAPPAP
+997 AKAEEPPPAP

-1038 DMPDAAARAEP
+1038 DMPDAAAPDAPEP
-1049 TDWARPR
+1049 TD
-1056 GPARAAMSRAFAALE
+1056 
-1071 PERAGGRRRRQHGER
+1071 
-1086 EHRGR
+1086 
-1091 AASATRRRHSA
+1091 

>member
-1 MAAKSLAISAAAAPG
+1 
-16 LRRSLAAQAPAASF
+16 
-30 FSSQPARA
+30 
-38 VVSPAQH
+38 
-45 RVGEYGLGGRHSVS
+45 
-59 GVRCALFGGIGF
+59 
-71 LGRYVCS
+71 
-78 EMGKIGTRVRVG
+78 
-90 NRGCELER
+90 
-98 ATSSVNYSCEEVNV
+98 
-112 GGAGDRPAGQGRGRR
+112 
-127 GLRARERHGRRRK
+127 
-140 SPSEWARTKARRGG
+140 
-154 RARGVPE
+154 
-161 ATIVRPCTL
+161 
-170 FGWEDRL
+170 
-177 LNWFA
+177 
-182 GIAGMPGALVPL
+182 
-194 VDDGASVLQPVY
+194 
-206 AVDVA
+206 
-211 KVINQIT
+211 
-218 LDPTKYAGQ
+218 
-227 VVELGGPA
+227 
-235 EYTRRELAEFTFDVT
+235 
-250 KQKATLVPVP
+250 
-260 AQLADFA
+260 
-267 AGFMNLAPS
+267 
-276 PMWTRDEVAL
+276 
-286 ETVDV
+286 
-291 VVPPG
+291 
-296 TPNLTF
+296 
-302 ADFGIAPT
+302 
-310 PIEDRLLYLRR
+310 
-321 EGGLHHRQG
+321 
-330 LPRQDASPL
+330 
-339 PDHAKTRKLALGFGV
+339 
-354 AGRHGARAEVRRRRP
+354 
-369 AAGDVFASKAME
+369 
-381 AGSAPATC
+381 
-389 RELLA
+389 
-394 GLRKGRRVVR
+394 
-404 SSAAGKEASGARA
+404 
-417 RTARSNRTRA
+417 
-427 DAATNRRHTRF
+427 
-438 STMAVVGLDFGCLNA
+438 MAVVGLDFGCLNA

-477 LVRGGV
+477 LVSFQGKQRFLG
-483 VHRAVQLQEHDLVH
+483 
-497 EALHGAQDVRARE
+497 EAASSIARSNYKNTISCMKRFMGRKMSEPE

-616 RSAKKAFDERSSY
+616 RSAKKAFDEKVTQRVLFVDMGYSSY

-654 RDFERAHADKFEE
+654 RDFDEVIAAWIAGEFKAKHKCDPMENPKARMKLLDTAEKAKKTLSPHGVGEANIYCECLMNDLDFSIKLTLDKFEE

-760 YEATPFGCEALIGEF
+760 YEATPFGVSLSWDQGAAAAAAPMDTSADGGDDDGADDGATAGTSDVVLFPRNGETPSTKRLTFRRGDDFKITASYDAKDAALLPAQCEALIGEF

-847 ESRTARP
+847 ESKD
-854 RPRGERH
+854 GEAKAESPAKADAAPAGDAKADAAPTKKKRKYKKTPLEVAATLPKMSK
-861 AQALEAYIYKMRDDV
+861 AQLDAALELEAQMANQDRVIQETNDMRNELEAYIYKMRDDV
-876 IGDLRPFVA
+876 IGDLRPFAA

-901 WLYEGSGYDATK
+901 WLYEGDGYDATK
-913 SQSRASRTSTRSVL
+913 SQYAARLKDLHALGSPIQARFKAHEDRPAAVSALQTKIEDLKTFANSSDECFAH
-927 RRVDDSERGG
+927 VDDSERATV

-997 AKAEAPPAP
+997 AKAEEPPPAP

-1038 DMPDAAARAEP
+1038 DMPDAAAPDAPEP
-1049 TDWARPR
+1049 TD
-1056 GPARAAMSRAFAALE
+1056 
-1071 PERAGGRRRRQHGER
+1071 
-1086 EHRGR
+1086 
-1091 AASATRRRHSA
+1091 

>member
-1 MAAKSLAISAAAAPG
+1 MK
-16 LRRSLAAQAPAASF
+16 RF
-30 FSSQPARA
+30 M
-38 VVSPAQH
+38 
-45 RVGEYGLGGRHSVS
+45 GRKM
-59 GVRCALFGGIGF
+59 
-71 LGRYVCS
+71 S
-78 EMGKIGTRVRVG
+78 E
-90 NRGCELER
+90 
-98 ATSSVNYSCEEVNV
+98 
-112 GGAGDRPAGQGRGRR
+112 P
-127 GLRARERHGRRRK
+127 
-140 SPSEWARTKARRGG
+140 
-154 RARGVPE
+154 
-161 ATIVRPCTL
+161 
-170 FGWEDRL
+170 
-177 LNWFA
+177 
-182 GIAGMPGALVPL
+182 
-194 VDDGASVLQPVY
+194 
-206 AVDVA
+206 
-211 KVINQIT
+211 
-218 LDPTKYAGQ
+218 
-227 VVELGGPA
+227 
-235 EYTRRELAEFTFDVT
+235 
-250 KQKATLVPVP
+250 
-260 AQLADFA
+260 
-267 AGFMNLAPS
+267 
-276 PMWTRDEVAL
+276 
-286 ETVDV
+286 
-291 VVPPG
+291 
-296 TPNLTF
+296 
-302 ADFGIAPT
+302 
-310 PIEDRLLYLRR
+310 
-321 EGGLHHRQG
+321 
-330 LPRQDASPL
+330 
-339 PDHAKTRKLALGFGV
+339 
-354 AGRHGARAEVRRRRP
+354 
-369 AAGDVFASKAME
+369 
-381 AGSAPATC
+381 
-389 RELLA
+389 
-394 GLRKGRRVVR
+394 
-404 SSAAGKEASGARA
+404 
-417 RTARSNRTRA
+417 
-427 DAATNRRHTRF
+427 
-438 STMAVVGLDFGCLNA
+438 
-453 VMAQAERGGVTVL
+453 
-466 LNENSKRLNAN
+466 
-477 LVRGGV
+477 
-483 VHRAVQLQEHDLVH
+483 
-497 EALHGAQDVRARE
+497 E

-616 RSAKKAFDERSSY
+616 RSAKKAFDEKVTQRVLFVDMGYSSY

-654 RDFERAHADKFEE
+654 RDFDEVIAAWIAGEFKAKHKCDPMENPKARMKLLDTAEKAKKTLSPHGVGEANIYCECLMNDLDFSIKLTLDKFEE

-760 YEATPFGCEALIGEF
+760 YEATPFGVSLSWDQGAAAAAAPMDTSADGGDDDGADDGATAGTSDVVLFPRNGETPSTKRLTFRRGDDFKITASYDAKDAALLPAQCEALIGEF

-847 ESRTARP
+847 ESKD
-854 RPRGERH
+854 GEAKAESPAKAGDAPAGDAKADAAPTKKKRKYKKTPLEVAATLPKMSK
-861 AQALEAYIYKMRDDV
+861 AQLDAALELEAQMANQDRVIQETNDMRNELEAYIYKMRDDV
-876 IGDLRPFVA
+876 IGDLRPFAA
-885 DDAKAAFEAAI
+885 DDAKAAFEAAL

-901 WLYEGSGYDATK
+901 WLYEGDGYDATK
-913 SQSRASRTSTRSVL
+913 SQYAARLKDLHALGSPIQARFKAHEDRPAAVSALQTKIEDLKTFANSSDECFAH
-927 RRVDDSERGG
+927 VDDSERATV

-997 AKAEAPPAP
+997 AKAEEPPPAP

-1038 DMPDAAARAEP
+1038 DMPDAAAPDAPEP
-1049 TDWARPR
+1049 TD
-1056 GPARAAMSRAFAALE
+1056 
-1071 PERAGGRRRRQHGER
+1071 
-1086 EHRGR
+1086 
-1091 AASATRRRHSA
+1091 

>member
-1 MAAKSLAISAAAAPG
+1 
-16 LRRSLAAQAPAASF
+16 
-30 FSSQPARA
+30 
-38 VVSPAQH
+38 
-45 RVGEYGLGGRHSVS
+45 
-59 GVRCALFGGIGF
+59 
-71 LGRYVCS
+71 
-78 EMGKIGTRVRVG
+78 
-90 NRGCELER
+90 
-98 ATSSVNYSCEEVNV
+98 
-112 GGAGDRPAGQGRGRR
+112 
-127 GLRARERHGRRRK
+127 
-140 SPSEWARTKARRGG
+140 
-154 RARGVPE
+154 
-161 ATIVRPCTL
+161 
-170 FGWEDRL
+170 
-177 LNWFA
+177 
-182 GIAGMPGALVPL
+182 
-194 VDDGASVLQPVY
+194 
-206 AVDVA
+206 
-211 KVINQIT
+211 
-218 LDPTKYAGQ
+218 
-227 VVELGGPA
+227 
-235 EYTRRELAEFTFDVT
+235 
-250 KQKATLVPVP
+250 
-260 AQLADFA
+260 
-267 AGFMNLAPS
+267 
-276 PMWTRDEVAL
+276 
-286 ETVDV
+286 
-291 VVPPG
+291 
-296 TPNLTF
+296 
-302 ADFGIAPT
+302 
-310 PIEDRLLYLRR
+310 
-321 EGGLHHRQG
+321 
-330 LPRQDASPL
+330 
-339 PDHAKTRKLALGFGV
+339 
-354 AGRHGARAEVRRRRP
+354 
-369 AAGDVFASKAME
+369 
-381 AGSAPATC
+381 
-389 RELLA
+389 
-394 GLRKGRRVVR
+394 
-404 SSAAGKEASGARA
+404 
-417 RTARSNRTRA
+417 
-427 DAATNRRHTRF
+427 
-438 STMAVVGLDFGCLNA
+438 MAVVGLDFGCLNA

-477 LVRGGV
+477 LVSPL
-483 VHRAVQLQEHDLVH
+483 A
-497 EALHGAQDVRARE
+497 RARRPAPRRRALLAGEAASSIARSNYKNTISCMKRFMGRKMSEPE

-616 RSAKKAFDERSSY
+616 RSAKKAFDEKVTQRVLFVDMGYSSY

-654 RDFERAHADKFEE
+654 RDFDEVIAAWIAGEFKAKHKCDPMENPKARMKLLDTAEKAKKTLSPHGVGEANIYCECLMNDLDFSIKLTLDKFEE

-760 YEATPFGCEALIGEF
+760 YEATPFGVSLSWDQGAAAAAAPMDTSADGGDDDGADDGATAGTSDVVLFPRNGETPSTKRLTFRRGDDFKITASYDAKDAALLPAQCEALIGEF

-847 ESRTARP
+847 ESKD
-854 RPRGERH
+854 GEAKAESPAKADAAPAGDAKADAAPTKKKRKYKKTPLEVAATLPKMSK
-861 AQALEAYIYKMRDDV
+861 AQLDAALELEAQMANQDRVIQETNDMRNELEAYIYKMRDDV

-901 WLYEGSGYDATK
+901 WLYEGDGYDATK
-913 SQSRASRTSTRSVL
+913 SQYAARLKDLHALGSPIQARFKAHEDRPAAVSALQTKIEDLKTFANSSDECFAH
-927 RRVDDSERGG
+927 VDDSERATV

-997 AKAEAPPAP
+997 AKAEEPPPAP

-1038 DMPDAAARAEP
+1038 DMPDAAAPDAPEP
-1049 TDWARPR
+1049 TD
-1056 GPARAAMSRAFAALE
+1056 
-1071 PERAGGRRRRQHGER
+1071 
-1086 EHRGR
+1086 
-1091 AASATRRRHSA
+1091 

>member
-1 MAAKSLAISAAAAPG
+1 
-16 LRRSLAAQAPAASF
+16 
-30 FSSQPARA
+30 
-38 VVSPAQH
+38 
-45 RVGEYGLGGRHSVS
+45 
-59 GVRCALFGGIGF
+59 
-71 LGRYVCS
+71 
-78 EMGKIGTRVRVG
+78 
-90 NRGCELER
+90 
-98 ATSSVNYSCEEVNV
+98 
-112 GGAGDRPAGQGRGRR
+112 
-127 GLRARERHGRRRK
+127 
-140 SPSEWARTKARRGG
+140 
-154 RARGVPE
+154 
-161 ATIVRPCTL
+161 
-170 FGWEDRL
+170 
-177 LNWFA
+177 
-182 GIAGMPGALVPL
+182 
-194 VDDGASVLQPVY
+194 
-206 AVDVA
+206 
-211 KVINQIT
+211 
-218 LDPTKYAGQ
+218 
-227 VVELGGPA
+227 
-235 EYTRRELAEFTFDVT
+235 
-250 KQKATLVPVP
+250 
-260 AQLADFA
+260 
-267 AGFMNLAPS
+267 
-276 PMWTRDEVAL
+276 
-286 ETVDV
+286 
-291 VVPPG
+291 
-296 TPNLTF
+296 
-302 ADFGIAPT
+302 
-310 PIEDRLLYLRR
+310 
-321 EGGLHHRQG
+321 
-330 LPRQDASPL
+330 
-339 PDHAKTRKLALGFGV
+339 
-354 AGRHGARAEVRRRRP
+354 
-369 AAGDVFASKAME
+369 
-381 AGSAPATC
+381 
-389 RELLA
+389 
-394 GLRKGRRVVR
+394 
-404 SSAAGKEASGARA
+404 
-417 RTARSNRTRA
+417 
-427 DAATNRRHTRF
+427 
-438 STMAVVGLDFGCLNA
+438 MAVVGLDFGCLNA

-477 LVRGGV
+477 LVSFQGKQRFLG
-483 VHRAVQLQEHDLVH
+483 
-497 EALHGAQDVRARE
+497 EAASSIARSNYKNTISCMKRFMGRKMSEPE

-616 RSAKKAFDERSSY
+616 RSAKKAFDEKVTQRVLFVDMGYSSY

-654 RDFERAHADKFEE
+654 RDFDEVIAAWIAGEFKAKHKCDPMENPKARMKLLDTAEKAKKTLSPHGVGEANIYCECLMNDLDFSIKLTLDKFEE

-760 YEATPFGCEALIGEF
+760 YEATPFGVSLSWDQGAAAAAAPMDTSADGGDDDGADDGATAGTSDVVLFPRNGETPSTKRLTFRRGDDFKITASYDAKDAALLPAQCEALIGEF

-847 ESRTARP
+847 ESKD
-854 RPRGERH
+854 GEAKAESPAKAGDAPPGDAKADAAPTKKKRKYKKTPLEVAATLPKMSK
-861 AQALEAYIYKMRDDV
+861 AQLDAALELEAQMANQDRVIQETNDMRNELEAYIYKMRDDV

-885 DDAKAAFEAAI
+885 DDAKAAFEAAL

-901 WLYEGSGYDATK
+901 WLYEGDGYDATK
-913 SQSRASRTSTRSVL
+913 SQYAARLKDLHALGSPIQARFKAHEDRPAAVSALQTKIEDLKTFANSSDECFAH
-927 RRVDDSERGG
+927 VDDSERATV

-997 AKAEAPPAP
+997 AKAEEPPPAP

-1038 DMPDAAARAEP
+1038 DMPDAAAPDAPEP
-1049 TDWARPR
+1049 TD
-1056 GPARAAMSRAFAALE
+1056 
-1071 PERAGGRRRRQHGER
+1071 
-1086 EHRGR
+1086 
-1091 AASATRRRHSA
+1091 

>member
-1 MAAKSLAISAAAAPG
+1 MK
-16 LRRSLAAQAPAASF
+16 RF
-30 FSSQPARA
+30 M
-38 VVSPAQH
+38 
-45 RVGEYGLGGRHSVS
+45 GRKM
-59 GVRCALFGGIGF
+59 
-71 LGRYVCS
+71 S
-78 EMGKIGTRVRVG
+78 E
-90 NRGCELER
+90 
-98 ATSSVNYSCEEVNV
+98 
-112 GGAGDRPAGQGRGRR
+112 P
-127 GLRARERHGRRRK
+127 
-140 SPSEWARTKARRGG
+140 
-154 RARGVPE
+154 
-161 ATIVRPCTL
+161 
-170 FGWEDRL
+170 
-177 LNWFA
+177 
-182 GIAGMPGALVPL
+182 
-194 VDDGASVLQPVY
+194 
-206 AVDVA
+206 
-211 KVINQIT
+211 
-218 LDPTKYAGQ
+218 
-227 VVELGGPA
+227 
-235 EYTRRELAEFTFDVT
+235 
-250 KQKATLVPVP
+250 
-260 AQLADFA
+260 
-267 AGFMNLAPS
+267 
-276 PMWTRDEVAL
+276 
-286 ETVDV
+286 
-291 VVPPG
+291 
-296 TPNLTF
+296 
-302 ADFGIAPT
+302 
-310 PIEDRLLYLRR
+310 
-321 EGGLHHRQG
+321 
-330 LPRQDASPL
+330 
-339 PDHAKTRKLALGFGV
+339 
-354 AGRHGARAEVRRRRP
+354 
-369 AAGDVFASKAME
+369 
-381 AGSAPATC
+381 
-389 RELLA
+389 
-394 GLRKGRRVVR
+394 
-404 SSAAGKEASGARA
+404 
-417 RTARSNRTRA
+417 
-427 DAATNRRHTRF
+427 
-438 STMAVVGLDFGCLNA
+438 
-453 VMAQAERGGVTVL
+453 
-466 LNENSKRLNAN
+466 
-477 LVRGGV
+477 
-483 VHRAVQLQEHDLVH
+483 
-497 EALHGAQDVRARE
+497 E

-616 RSAKKAFDERSSY
+616 RSAKKAFDEKVTQRVLFVDMGYSSY

-654 RDFERAHADKFEE
+654 RDFDEVIAAWIAGEFKAKHKCDPMENPKARMKLLDTAEKAKKTLSPHGVGEANIYCECLMNDLDFSIKLTLDKFEE

-760 YEATPFGCEALIGEF
+760 YEATPFGVSLSWDQGAAAAAAPMDTSADGGDDDGADDGATAGTSDVVLFPRNGETPSTKRLTFRRGDDFKITASYDAKDAALLPAQCEALIGEF

-847 ESRTARP
+847 ESKD
-854 RPRGERH
+854 GEAKAESPAKAGDAPAGDAKADAAPTKKKRKYKKTPLEVAATLPKMSK
-861 AQALEAYIYKMRDDV
+861 AQLDAALELEAQMANQDRVIQETNDMRNELEAYIYKMRDDV

-885 DDAKAAFEAAI
+885 DDAKAAFEAAL

-901 WLYEGSGYDATK
+901 WLYEGDGYDATK
-913 SQSRASRTSTRSVL
+913 SQYAARLKDLHALGSPIQARFKAHEDRPAAVSALQTKIEDLKTFANSSDECFAH
-927 RRVDDSERGG
+927 VDDSERATV

-997 AKAEAPPAP
+997 AKAEEPPPAP

-1038 DMPDAAARAEP
+1038 DMPDAAAPDAPEP
-1049 TDWARPR
+1049 TD
-1056 GPARAAMSRAFAALE
+1056 
-1071 PERAGGRRRRQHGER
+1071 
-1086 EHRGR
+1086 
-1091 AASATRRRHSA
+1091 

>member
-1 MAAKSLAISAAAAPG
+1 
-16 LRRSLAAQAPAASF
+16 
-30 FSSQPARA
+30 
-38 VVSPAQH
+38 
-45 RVGEYGLGGRHSVS
+45 
-59 GVRCALFGGIGF
+59 
-71 LGRYVCS
+71 
-78 EMGKIGTRVRVG
+78 
-90 NRGCELER
+90 
-98 ATSSVNYSCEEVNV
+98 
-112 GGAGDRPAGQGRGRR
+112 
-127 GLRARERHGRRRK
+127 
-140 SPSEWARTKARRGG
+140 
-154 RARGVPE
+154 
-161 ATIVRPCTL
+161 
-170 FGWEDRL
+170 
-177 LNWFA
+177 
-182 GIAGMPGALVPL
+182 
-194 VDDGASVLQPVY
+194 
-206 AVDVA
+206 
-211 KVINQIT
+211 
-218 LDPTKYAGQ
+218 
-227 VVELGGPA
+227 
-235 EYTRRELAEFTFDVT
+235 
-250 KQKATLVPVP
+250 
-260 AQLADFA
+260 
-267 AGFMNLAPS
+267 
-276 PMWTRDEVAL
+276 
-286 ETVDV
+286 
-291 VVPPG
+291 
-296 TPNLTF
+296 
-302 ADFGIAPT
+302 
-310 PIEDRLLYLRR
+310 
-321 EGGLHHRQG
+321 
-330 LPRQDASPL
+330 
-339 PDHAKTRKLALGFGV
+339 
-354 AGRHGARAEVRRRRP
+354 
-369 AAGDVFASKAME
+369 
-381 AGSAPATC
+381 
-389 RELLA
+389 
-394 GLRKGRRVVR
+394 
-404 SSAAGKEASGARA
+404 
-417 RTARSNRTRA
+417 
-427 DAATNRRHTRF
+427 
-438 STMAVVGLDFGCLNA
+438 MAVVGLDFGCLNA

-477 LVRGGV
+477 LVSFQGKQRF
-483 VHRAVQLQEHDLVH
+483 L
-497 EALHGAQDVRARE
+497 GARPRPAAPEDPSRARAAPRARPADAPSFLGEAASSIARSNYKNTISCMKRFMGRKMSEPE

-616 RSAKKAFDERSSY
+616 RSAKKAFDEKVTQRVLFVDMGYSSY
-629 QVSIVDYV
+629 QVSVVDYV

-654 RDFERAHADKFEE
+654 RDFDEVIAAWIAGEFKAKHKCDPMENPKARMKLLDTAEKAKKTLSPHGVGEANIYCECLMNDLDFSIKLTLDKFEE

-708 VKKVLAARLGLDASA
+708 VKKVLAARLGLDAAA

-760 YEATPFGCEALIGEF
+760 YEATPFGVSLSWDQGAAAAAAPMDTSADGGDDDGADDGATAGTSDVVLFPRNGETPSTKRLTFRRGDDFKITASYDAKDAALLPAQCEALIGEF

-847 ESRTARP
+847 ESKD
-854 RPRGERH
+854 GEAKAESPAKDGDAAPGDAKADAAPTKKKRKYKKTPLEVAATLPKMSK
-861 AQALEAYIYKMRDDV
+861 AQLDAALELEAQMANQDRVIQETNDMRNELEAYIYKMRDDV

-885 DDAKAAFEAAI
+885 DDAKAAFEAAL

-901 WLYEGSGYDATK
+901 WLYEGDGYDATK
-913 SQSRASRTSTRSVL
+913 SQYAARLKDLHALGSPIQARFKAHEDRPAAVSALQTKIEDLKTFANSSDECFAH
-927 RRVDDSERGG
+927 VDDSERATV

-997 AKAEAPPAP
+997 AKAEEPPPAP

-1038 DMPDAAARAEP
+1038 DMPDAAAPDAPEP
-1049 TDWARPR
+1049 TD
-1056 GPARAAMSRAFAALE
+1056 
-1071 PERAGGRRRRQHGER
+1071 
-1086 EHRGR
+1086 
-1091 AASATRRRHSA
+1091 

>member
-1 MAAKSLAISAAAAPG
+1 MK
-16 LRRSLAAQAPAASF
+16 RF
-30 FSSQPARA
+30 M
-38 VVSPAQH
+38 
-45 RVGEYGLGGRHSVS
+45 GRKM
-59 GVRCALFGGIGF
+59 
-71 LGRYVCS
+71 S
-78 EMGKIGTRVRVG
+78 E
-90 NRGCELER
+90 
-98 ATSSVNYSCEEVNV
+98 
-112 GGAGDRPAGQGRGRR
+112 P
-127 GLRARERHGRRRK
+127 
-140 SPSEWARTKARRGG
+140 
-154 RARGVPE
+154 
-161 ATIVRPCTL
+161 
-170 FGWEDRL
+170 
-177 LNWFA
+177 
-182 GIAGMPGALVPL
+182 
-194 VDDGASVLQPVY
+194 
-206 AVDVA
+206 
-211 KVINQIT
+211 
-218 LDPTKYAGQ
+218 
-227 VVELGGPA
+227 
-235 EYTRRELAEFTFDVT
+235 
-250 KQKATLVPVP
+250 
-260 AQLADFA
+260 
-267 AGFMNLAPS
+267 
-276 PMWTRDEVAL
+276 
-286 ETVDV
+286 
-291 VVPPG
+291 
-296 TPNLTF
+296 
-302 ADFGIAPT
+302 
-310 PIEDRLLYLRR
+310 
-321 EGGLHHRQG
+321 
-330 LPRQDASPL
+330 
-339 PDHAKTRKLALGFGV
+339 
-354 AGRHGARAEVRRRRP
+354 
-369 AAGDVFASKAME
+369 
-381 AGSAPATC
+381 
-389 RELLA
+389 
-394 GLRKGRRVVR
+394 
-404 SSAAGKEASGARA
+404 
-417 RTARSNRTRA
+417 
-427 DAATNRRHTRF
+427 
-438 STMAVVGLDFGCLNA
+438 
-453 VMAQAERGGVTVL
+453 
-466 LNENSKRLNAN
+466 
-477 LVRGGV
+477 
-483 VHRAVQLQEHDLVH
+483 
-497 EALHGAQDVRARE
+497 E

-563 NKGASIAEVVVSVPA
+563 NKGASIAELVVSVPA

-591 CDVAGLRCLR
+591 CDIAGLRCLR

-616 RSAKKAFDERSSY
+616 RSAKKAFDEKVTQRVLFVDMGYSSY
-629 QVSIVDYV
+629 QVSVVDYV

-654 RDFERAHADKFEE
+654 RDFDEVIAAWIAGEFKAKHKCDPMENPKARMKLLDTAEKAKKTLSPHGVGEANIYCECLMNDLDFSIKLTLDKFEE

-679 VDRAL
+679 VDQAL

-760 YEATPFGCEALIGEF
+760 YEATPFGVSLSWDQGAAAAAAPMDTSADGGDDDGADDGATAGTSDVVLFPRNGETPSTKRLTFRRGDDFKITASYDAKDAALLPAQCEALIGEF

-847 ESRTARP
+847 ESKD
-854 RPRGERH
+854 GEAKAESPAKDGDAPPGDAKADAAPTKKKRKYKKTPLEVAATLPKMSK
-861 AQALEAYIYKMRDDV
+861 AQLDAALELEAQMANQDRVIQETNDMRNELEAYIYKMRDDV

-885 DDAKAAFEAAI
+885 DDAKSAFEAAL

-901 WLYEGSGYDATK
+901 WLYEGDGYDATK
-913 SQSRASRTSTRSVL
+913 SQYAARLKDLHALGSPIQARFKAHEDRPAAVSALQTKIEDLKTFANSSDECFAHIDDAERATV
-927 RRVDDSERGG
+927 

-971 SAKLGDLERN
+971 SAKLSDLERN

-997 AKAEAPPAP
+997 AKAEEPPPAP

-1038 DMPDAAARAEP
+1038 DMPDAAAPDAPEP
-1049 TDWARPR
+1049 TD
-1056 GPARAAMSRAFAALE
+1056 
-1071 PERAGGRRRRQHGER
+1071 
-1086 EHRGR
+1086 
-1091 AASATRRRHSA
+1091 

>member
-1 MAAKSLAISAAAAPG
+1 MK
-16 LRRSLAAQAPAASF
+16 RF
-30 FSSQPARA
+30 M
-38 VVSPAQH
+38 
-45 RVGEYGLGGRHSVS
+45 GRKM
-59 GVRCALFGGIGF
+59 
-71 LGRYVCS
+71 S
-78 EMGKIGTRVRVG
+78 E
-90 NRGCELER
+90 
-98 ATSSVNYSCEEVNV
+98 
-112 GGAGDRPAGQGRGRR
+112 P
-127 GLRARERHGRRRK
+127 
-140 SPSEWARTKARRGG
+140 
-154 RARGVPE
+154 
-161 ATIVRPCTL
+161 
-170 FGWEDRL
+170 
-177 LNWFA
+177 
-182 GIAGMPGALVPL
+182 
-194 VDDGASVLQPVY
+194 
-206 AVDVA
+206 
-211 KVINQIT
+211 
-218 LDPTKYAGQ
+218 
-227 VVELGGPA
+227 
-235 EYTRRELAEFTFDVT
+235 
-250 KQKATLVPVP
+250 
-260 AQLADFA
+260 
-267 AGFMNLAPS
+267 
-276 PMWTRDEVAL
+276 
-286 ETVDV
+286 
-291 VVPPG
+291 
-296 TPNLTF
+296 
-302 ADFGIAPT
+302 
-310 PIEDRLLYLRR
+310 
-321 EGGLHHRQG
+321 
-330 LPRQDASPL
+330 
-339 PDHAKTRKLALGFGV
+339 
-354 AGRHGARAEVRRRRP
+354 
-369 AAGDVFASKAME
+369 
-381 AGSAPATC
+381 
-389 RELLA
+389 
-394 GLRKGRRVVR
+394 
-404 SSAAGKEASGARA
+404 
-417 RTARSNRTRA
+417 
-427 DAATNRRHTRF
+427 
-438 STMAVVGLDFGCLNA
+438 
-453 VMAQAERGGVTVL
+453 
-466 LNENSKRLNAN
+466 
-477 LVRGGV
+477 
-483 VHRAVQLQEHDLVH
+483 
-497 EALHGAQDVRARE
+497 E

-563 NKGASIAEVVVSVPA
+563 NKGASIAELVVSVPA

-591 CDVAGLRCLR
+591 CDIAGLRCLR

-616 RSAKKAFDERSSY
+616 RSAKKAFDEKVTQRVLFVDMGYSSY
-629 QVSIVDYV
+629 QVSVVDYV

-654 RDFERAHADKFEE
+654 RDFDEVIAAWIAGEFKAKHKCDPMENPKARMKLLDTAEKAKKTLSPHGVGEANIYCECLMNDLDFSIKLTLDKFEE

-679 VDRAL
+679 VDQAL

-760 YEATPFGCEALIGEF
+760 YEATPFGVSLSWDQGAAAAAAPMDTSADGGDDDGADDGATAGTSDVVLFPRNGETPSTKRLTFRRGDDFKITASYDAKDAALLPAQCEALIGEF

-847 ESRTARP
+847 ESKD
-854 RPRGERH
+854 GEAKDESPAKDGDAPPGDAKADAAPTKKKRKYKKTPLEVAATLPKMSK
-861 AQALEAYIYKMRDDV
+861 AQLDAALELEAQMANQDRVIQETNDMRNELEAYIYKMRDDV

-885 DDAKAAFEAAI
+885 DDAKSAFEAAL

-901 WLYEGSGYDATK
+901 WLYEGDGYDATK
-913 SQSRASRTSTRSVL
+913 SQYAARLKDLHALGSPIQARFKAHEDRPAAVSALQTKIEDLKTFANSSDECFAHIDDAERATV
-927 RRVDDSERGG
+927 

-971 SAKLGDLERN
+971 SAKLSDLERN

-997 AKAEAPPAP
+997 AKAEEPPPAP

-1038 DMPDAAARAEP
+1038 DMPDAAAPDAPEP
-1049 TDWARPR
+1049 TD
-1056 GPARAAMSRAFAALE
+1056 
-1071 PERAGGRRRRQHGER
+1071 
-1086 EHRGR
+1086 
-1091 AASATRRRHSA
+1091 

>member
-1 MAAKSLAISAAAAPG
+1 MK
-16 LRRSLAAQAPAASF
+16 RF
-30 FSSQPARA
+30 M
-38 VVSPAQH
+38 
-45 RVGEYGLGGRHSVS
+45 GRKM
-59 GVRCALFGGIGF
+59 
-71 LGRYVCS
+71 S
-78 EMGKIGTRVRVG
+78 E
-90 NRGCELER
+90 
-98 ATSSVNYSCEEVNV
+98 
-112 GGAGDRPAGQGRGRR
+112 P
-127 GLRARERHGRRRK
+127 
-140 SPSEWARTKARRGG
+140 
-154 RARGVPE
+154 
-161 ATIVRPCTL
+161 
-170 FGWEDRL
+170 
-177 LNWFA
+177 
-182 GIAGMPGALVPL
+182 
-194 VDDGASVLQPVY
+194 
-206 AVDVA
+206 
-211 KVINQIT
+211 
-218 LDPTKYAGQ
+218 
-227 VVELGGPA
+227 
-235 EYTRRELAEFTFDVT
+235 
-250 KQKATLVPVP
+250 
-260 AQLADFA
+260 
-267 AGFMNLAPS
+267 
-276 PMWTRDEVAL
+276 
-286 ETVDV
+286 
-291 VVPPG
+291 
-296 TPNLTF
+296 
-302 ADFGIAPT
+302 
-310 PIEDRLLYLRR
+310 
-321 EGGLHHRQG
+321 
-330 LPRQDASPL
+330 
-339 PDHAKTRKLALGFGV
+339 
-354 AGRHGARAEVRRRRP
+354 
-369 AAGDVFASKAME
+369 
-381 AGSAPATC
+381 
-389 RELLA
+389 
-394 GLRKGRRVVR
+394 
-404 SSAAGKEASGARA
+404 
-417 RTARSNRTRA
+417 
-427 DAATNRRHTRF
+427 
-438 STMAVVGLDFGCLNA
+438 
-453 VMAQAERGGVTVL
+453 
-466 LNENSKRLNAN
+466 
-477 LVRGGV
+477 
-483 VHRAVQLQEHDLVH
+483 
-497 EALHGAQDVRARE
+497 E

-563 NKGASIAEVVVSVPA
+563 NKGASIAELVVSVPA

-591 CDVAGLRCLR
+591 CDIAGLRCLR

-616 RSAKKAFDERSSY
+616 RSAKKAFDEKVTQRVLFVDMGYSSY

-654 RDFERAHADKFEE
+654 RDFDEVIAAWIAGEFKAKHKCDPMENPKARMKLLDTAEKAKKTLSPHGVGEANIYCECLMNDLDFSIKLTLDKFEE

-679 VDRAL
+679 VDQAL

-708 VKKVLAARLGLDASA
+708 VRKVLAARLGLDASA

-760 YEATPFGCEALIGEF
+760 YEATPFGVSLSWDQGAAAAAAPMDTSADGGDDDGADDGATAGTSDVVLFPRNGETPSTKRLTFRRGDDFKITASYDAKDAALLPAQCEALIGEF

-847 ESRTARP
+847 ESKD
-854 RPRGERH
+854 GEAKAESPAKDGDAAPGDAKADAAPTKKKRKYKKTPLEVAATLPKMSK
-861 AQALEAYIYKMRDDV
+861 AQLDAALELEAQMANQDRVIQETNDMRNELEAYIYKMRDDV

-885 DDAKAAFEAAI
+885 DDAKSAFEAAL

-901 WLYEGSGYDATK
+901 WLYEGDGYDATK
-913 SQSRASRTSTRSVL
+913 SQYAARLKDLHALGSPIQARFKAHEDRPAAVSALQTKIEDLKTFANSSDECFAH
-927 RRVDDSERGG
+927 VDDSERATV

-971 SAKLGDLERN
+971 SAKLSDLERN

-997 AKAEAPPAP
+997 AKAEEPPPAP

-1038 DMPDAAARAEP
+1038 DMPDAAAPDAPEP
-1049 TDWARPR
+1049 TD
-1056 GPARAAMSRAFAALE
+1056 
-1071 PERAGGRRRRQHGER
+1071 
-1086 EHRGR
+1086 
-1091 AASATRRRHSA
+1091 

>member
-1 MAAKSLAISAAAAPG
+1 MK
-16 LRRSLAAQAPAASF
+16 RF
-30 FSSQPARA
+30 M
-38 VVSPAQH
+38 
-45 RVGEYGLGGRHSVS
+45 GRKM
-59 GVRCALFGGIGF
+59 
-71 LGRYVCS
+71 S
-78 EMGKIGTRVRVG
+78 E
-90 NRGCELER
+90 
-98 ATSSVNYSCEEVNV
+98 
-112 GGAGDRPAGQGRGRR
+112 P
-127 GLRARERHGRRRK
+127 
-140 SPSEWARTKARRGG
+140 
-154 RARGVPE
+154 
-161 ATIVRPCTL
+161 
-170 FGWEDRL
+170 
-177 LNWFA
+177 
-182 GIAGMPGALVPL
+182 
-194 VDDGASVLQPVY
+194 
-206 AVDVA
+206 
-211 KVINQIT
+211 
-218 LDPTKYAGQ
+218 
-227 VVELGGPA
+227 
-235 EYTRRELAEFTFDVT
+235 
-250 KQKATLVPVP
+250 
-260 AQLADFA
+260 
-267 AGFMNLAPS
+267 
-276 PMWTRDEVAL
+276 
-286 ETVDV
+286 
-291 VVPPG
+291 
-296 TPNLTF
+296 
-302 ADFGIAPT
+302 
-310 PIEDRLLYLRR
+310 
-321 EGGLHHRQG
+321 
-330 LPRQDASPL
+330 
-339 PDHAKTRKLALGFGV
+339 
-354 AGRHGARAEVRRRRP
+354 
-369 AAGDVFASKAME
+369 
-381 AGSAPATC
+381 
-389 RELLA
+389 
-394 GLRKGRRVVR
+394 
-404 SSAAGKEASGARA
+404 
-417 RTARSNRTRA
+417 
-427 DAATNRRHTRF
+427 
-438 STMAVVGLDFGCLNA
+438 
-453 VMAQAERGGVTVL
+453 
-466 LNENSKRLNAN
+466 
-477 LVRGGV
+477 
-483 VHRAVQLQEHDLVH
+483 
-497 EALHGAQDVRARE
+497 E

-616 RSAKKAFDERSSY
+616 RSAKKAFDEKVTQRVLFVDMGYSSY

-654 RDFERAHADKFEE
+654 RDFDEVIAAWIAGEFKAKHKCDPMENPKARMKLLDTAEKAKKTLSPHGVGEANIYCECLMNDLDFSIKLTLDKFEE

-708 VKKVLAARLGLDASA
+708 VKKVLAARLGLDAAA

-760 YEATPFGCEALIGEF
+760 YEATPFGVSLSWDQGAAAAAAPMDTSADGGDDDGADDGATAGTSDVVLFPRNGETPSTKRLTFRRGDDFKITASYDAKDAALLPAQCEALIGEF

-847 ESRTARP
+847 ESKDGDAPAGDAKADAAPTKKKRKYKKTPLEVAATLP
-854 RPRGERH
+854 KMSK
-861 AQALEAYIYKMRDDV
+861 AQLDAALELEAQMANQDRVIQETNDMRNELEAYIYKMRDDV

-885 DDAKAAFEAAI
+885 DDAKAAFEAAL

-901 WLYEGSGYDATK
+901 WLYEGDGYDATK
-913 SQSRASRTSTRSVL
+913 SQYAARLKDLHALGSPIQARFKAHEDRPAAVSALQTKIEDLKTFANSSDECFAH
-927 RRVDDSERGG
+927 VDDAERATV

-997 AKAEAPPAP
+997 AKAEEPPPAP

-1038 DMPDAAARAEP
+1038 DMPDAAAPDAPEP
-1049 TDWARPR
+1049 TD
-1056 GPARAAMSRAFAALE
+1056 
-1071 PERAGGRRRRQHGER
+1071 
-1086 EHRGR
+1086 
-1091 AASATRRRHSA
+1091 

>member
-1 MAAKSLAISAAAAPG
+1 MK
-16 LRRSLAAQAPAASF
+16 RF
-30 FSSQPARA
+30 M
-38 VVSPAQH
+38 
-45 RVGEYGLGGRHSVS
+45 GRKM
-59 GVRCALFGGIGF
+59 
-71 LGRYVCS
+71 S
-78 EMGKIGTRVRVG
+78 E
-90 NRGCELER
+90 
-98 ATSSVNYSCEEVNV
+98 
-112 GGAGDRPAGQGRGRR
+112 P
-127 GLRARERHGRRRK
+127 
-140 SPSEWARTKARRGG
+140 
-154 RARGVPE
+154 
-161 ATIVRPCTL
+161 
-170 FGWEDRL
+170 
-177 LNWFA
+177 
-182 GIAGMPGALVPL
+182 
-194 VDDGASVLQPVY
+194 
-206 AVDVA
+206 
-211 KVINQIT
+211 
-218 LDPTKYAGQ
+218 
-227 VVELGGPA
+227 
-235 EYTRRELAEFTFDVT
+235 
-250 KQKATLVPVP
+250 
-260 AQLADFA
+260 
-267 AGFMNLAPS
+267 
-276 PMWTRDEVAL
+276 
-286 ETVDV
+286 
-291 VVPPG
+291 
-296 TPNLTF
+296 
-302 ADFGIAPT
+302 
-310 PIEDRLLYLRR
+310 
-321 EGGLHHRQG
+321 
-330 LPRQDASPL
+330 
-339 PDHAKTRKLALGFGV
+339 
-354 AGRHGARAEVRRRRP
+354 
-369 AAGDVFASKAME
+369 
-381 AGSAPATC
+381 
-389 RELLA
+389 
-394 GLRKGRRVVR
+394 
-404 SSAAGKEASGARA
+404 
-417 RTARSNRTRA
+417 
-427 DAATNRRHTRF
+427 
-438 STMAVVGLDFGCLNA
+438 
-453 VMAQAERGGVTVL
+453 
-466 LNENSKRLNAN
+466 
-477 LVRGGV
+477 
-483 VHRAVQLQEHDLVH
+483 
-497 EALHGAQDVRARE
+497 E

-616 RSAKKAFDERSSY
+616 RSAKKAFDEKVTQRVLFVDMGYSSY

-654 RDFERAHADKFEE
+654 RDFDEVIAAWIAGEFKAKHKCDPMENPKARMKLLDTAEKAKKTLSPHGVGEANIYCECLMNDLDFSIKLTLDKFEE

-708 VKKVLAARLGLDASA
+708 VKKVLAARLGLDAAA

-760 YEATPFGCEALIGEF
+760 YEATPFGVSLSWDQGAAAAAAPMDTSADGGDDDGADDGATAGTSDVVLFPRNGETPSTKRLTFRRGDDFKITASYDAKDAALLPAQCEALIGEF

-847 ESRTARP
+847 ESKD
-854 RPRGERH
+854 GEAKAESPAKDAAAPAGDAKADAAPTKKKRKYKKTPLEVAATLPKMSK
-861 AQALEAYIYKMRDDV
+861 AQLDAALELEAQMANQDRVIQETNDMRNELEAYIYKMRDDV

-885 DDAKAAFEAAI
+885 DDAKAAFEAAL

-901 WLYEGSGYDATK
+901 WLYEGDGYDATK
-913 SQSRASRTSTRSVL
+913 SQYAARLKDLHALGSPIQARFKAHEDRPAAVSALQTKIEDLKTFANSSDECFAH
-927 RRVDDSERGG
+927 VDDSERATV

-997 AKAEAPPAP
+997 AKAEEPPPAP

-1038 DMPDAAARAEP
+1038 DMPDAAAPDAPEP
-1049 TDWARPR
+1049 TD
-1056 GPARAAMSRAFAALE
+1056 
-1071 PERAGGRRRRQHGER
+1071 
-1086 EHRGR
+1086 
-1091 AASATRRRHSA
+1091 

>member
-1 MAAKSLAISAAAAPG
+1 MK
-16 LRRSLAAQAPAASF
+16 RF
-30 FSSQPARA
+30 M
-38 VVSPAQH
+38 
-45 RVGEYGLGGRHSVS
+45 GRKM
-59 GVRCALFGGIGF
+59 
-71 LGRYVCS
+71 S
-78 EMGKIGTRVRVG
+78 E
-90 NRGCELER
+90 
-98 ATSSVNYSCEEVNV
+98 
-112 GGAGDRPAGQGRGRR
+112 P
-127 GLRARERHGRRRK
+127 
-140 SPSEWARTKARRGG
+140 
-154 RARGVPE
+154 
-161 ATIVRPCTL
+161 
-170 FGWEDRL
+170 
-177 LNWFA
+177 
-182 GIAGMPGALVPL
+182 
-194 VDDGASVLQPVY
+194 
-206 AVDVA
+206 
-211 KVINQIT
+211 
-218 LDPTKYAGQ
+218 
-227 VVELGGPA
+227 
-235 EYTRRELAEFTFDVT
+235 
-250 KQKATLVPVP
+250 
-260 AQLADFA
+260 
-267 AGFMNLAPS
+267 
-276 PMWTRDEVAL
+276 
-286 ETVDV
+286 
-291 VVPPG
+291 
-296 TPNLTF
+296 
-302 ADFGIAPT
+302 
-310 PIEDRLLYLRR
+310 
-321 EGGLHHRQG
+321 
-330 LPRQDASPL
+330 
-339 PDHAKTRKLALGFGV
+339 
-354 AGRHGARAEVRRRRP
+354 
-369 AAGDVFASKAME
+369 
-381 AGSAPATC
+381 
-389 RELLA
+389 
-394 GLRKGRRVVR
+394 
-404 SSAAGKEASGARA
+404 
-417 RTARSNRTRA
+417 
-427 DAATNRRHTRF
+427 
-438 STMAVVGLDFGCLNA
+438 
-453 VMAQAERGGVTVL
+453 
-466 LNENSKRLNAN
+466 
-477 LVRGGV
+477 
-483 VHRAVQLQEHDLVH
+483 
-497 EALHGAQDVRARE
+497 E

-616 RSAKKAFDERSSY
+616 RSAKKAFDEKVTQRVLFVDMGYSSY

-654 RDFERAHADKFEE
+654 RDFDEVIAAWIAGEFKAKHKCDPMENPKARMKLLDTAEKAKKTLSPHGVGEANIYCECLMNDLDFSIKLTLDKFEE

-708 VKKVLAARLGLDASA
+708 VKKVLAARLGLDAAA

-760 YEATPFGCEALIGEF
+760 YEATPFGVSLSWDQGAAAAAAPMDTSADGGDDDGADDGATAGTSDVVLFPRNGETPSTKRLTFRRGDDFKITASYDAKDAALLPAQCEALIGEF

-847 ESRTARP
+847 ESKD
-854 RPRGERH
+854 GEAKAESPAKDGDAPAGDAKADAAPTKKKRKYKKTPLEVAATLPKMSK
-861 AQALEAYIYKMRDDV
+861 AQLDAALELEAQMANQDRVIQETNDMRNELEAYIYKMRDDV

-885 DDAKAAFEAAI
+885 DDAKAAFEAAL

-901 WLYEGSGYDATK
+901 WLYEGDGYDATK
-913 SQSRASRTSTRSVL
+913 SQYAARLKDLHALGSPIQARFKAHEDRPAAVSALQTKIEDLKTFANSSDECFAH
-927 RRVDDSERGG
+927 VDDAERATV

-971 SAKLGDLERN
+971 SAKLGDLDRA

-997 AKAEAPPAP
+997 AKAEEPPPAP

-1038 DMPDAAARAEP
+1038 DMPDAAAPDAPEP
-1049 TDWARPR
+1049 TD
-1056 GPARAAMSRAFAALE
+1056 
-1071 PERAGGRRRRQHGER
+1071 
-1086 EHRGR
+1086 
-1091 AASATRRRHSA
+1091 

>member
-1 MAAKSLAISAAAAPG
+1 MK
-16 LRRSLAAQAPAASF
+16 RF
-30 FSSQPARA
+30 M
-38 VVSPAQH
+38 
-45 RVGEYGLGGRHSVS
+45 GRKM
-59 GVRCALFGGIGF
+59 
-71 LGRYVCS
+71 S
-78 EMGKIGTRVRVG
+78 E
-90 NRGCELER
+90 
-98 ATSSVNYSCEEVNV
+98 
-112 GGAGDRPAGQGRGRR
+112 P
-127 GLRARERHGRRRK
+127 
-140 SPSEWARTKARRGG
+140 
-154 RARGVPE
+154 
-161 ATIVRPCTL
+161 
-170 FGWEDRL
+170 
-177 LNWFA
+177 
-182 GIAGMPGALVPL
+182 
-194 VDDGASVLQPVY
+194 
-206 AVDVA
+206 
-211 KVINQIT
+211 
-218 LDPTKYAGQ
+218 
-227 VVELGGPA
+227 
-235 EYTRRELAEFTFDVT
+235 
-250 KQKATLVPVP
+250 
-260 AQLADFA
+260 
-267 AGFMNLAPS
+267 
-276 PMWTRDEVAL
+276 
-286 ETVDV
+286 
-291 VVPPG
+291 
-296 TPNLTF
+296 
-302 ADFGIAPT
+302 
-310 PIEDRLLYLRR
+310 
-321 EGGLHHRQG
+321 
-330 LPRQDASPL
+330 
-339 PDHAKTRKLALGFGV
+339 
-354 AGRHGARAEVRRRRP
+354 
-369 AAGDVFASKAME
+369 
-381 AGSAPATC
+381 
-389 RELLA
+389 
-394 GLRKGRRVVR
+394 
-404 SSAAGKEASGARA
+404 
-417 RTARSNRTRA
+417 
-427 DAATNRRHTRF
+427 
-438 STMAVVGLDFGCLNA
+438 
-453 VMAQAERGGVTVL
+453 
-466 LNENSKRLNAN
+466 
-477 LVRGGV
+477 
-483 VHRAVQLQEHDLVH
+483 
-497 EALHGAQDVRARE
+497 E

-616 RSAKKAFDERSSY
+616 RSAKKAFDEKVTQRVLFVDMGYSSY

-654 RDFERAHADKFEE
+654 RDFDEVIAAWIAGEFKAKHKCDPMENPKARMKLLDTAEKAKKTLSPHGVGEANIYCECLMNDLDFSIKLTLDKFEE

-760 YEATPFGCEALIGEF
+760 YEATPFGVSLSWDQGAAAAAAPMDTSADGGDDDGADDGATAGTSDVVLFPRNGETPSTKRLTFRRGDDFKITASYDAKDAALLPAQCEALIGEF

-847 ESRTARP
+847 ESKD
-854 RPRGERH
+854 GEAKAESPAKDGDAPAGDAKADAAPTKKKRKYKKTPLEVAATLPKMSK
-861 AQALEAYIYKMRDDV
+861 AQLDAALELEAQMANQDRVIQETNDMRNELEAYIYKMRDDV

-885 DDAKAAFEAAI
+885 DDAKAAFEAAL

-901 WLYEGSGYDATK
+901 WLYEGDGYDATK
-913 SQSRASRTSTRSVL
+913 SQYAARLKDLHALGSPIQARFKAHEDRPAAVSALQTKIEDLKTFANSSDECFAH
-927 RRVDDSERGG
+927 VDDAERATV

-997 AKAEAPPAP
+997 AKAEEPPPAP

-1038 DMPDAAARAEP
+1038 DMPDAAAPDAPEP
-1049 TDWARPR
+1049 TD
-1056 GPARAAMSRAFAALE
+1056 
-1071 PERAGGRRRRQHGER
+1071 
-1086 EHRGR
+1086 
-1091 AASATRRRHSA
+1091 

>member
-1 MAAKSLAISAAAAPG
+1 
-16 LRRSLAAQAPAASF
+16 
-30 FSSQPARA
+30 
-38 VVSPAQH
+38 
-45 RVGEYGLGGRHSVS
+45 
-59 GVRCALFGGIGF
+59 
-71 LGRYVCS
+71 
-78 EMGKIGTRVRVG
+78 
-90 NRGCELER
+90 
-98 ATSSVNYSCEEVNV
+98 
-112 GGAGDRPAGQGRGRR
+112 
-127 GLRARERHGRRRK
+127 
-140 SPSEWARTKARRGG
+140 
-154 RARGVPE
+154 
-161 ATIVRPCTL
+161 
-170 FGWEDRL
+170 
-177 LNWFA
+177 
-182 GIAGMPGALVPL
+182 
-194 VDDGASVLQPVY
+194 
-206 AVDVA
+206 
-211 KVINQIT
+211 
-218 LDPTKYAGQ
+218 
-227 VVELGGPA
+227 
-235 EYTRRELAEFTFDVT
+235 
-250 KQKATLVPVP
+250 
-260 AQLADFA
+260 
-267 AGFMNLAPS
+267 
-276 PMWTRDEVAL
+276 
-286 ETVDV
+286 
-291 VVPPG
+291 
-296 TPNLTF
+296 
-302 ADFGIAPT
+302 
-310 PIEDRLLYLRR
+310 
-321 EGGLHHRQG
+321 
-330 LPRQDASPL
+330 
-339 PDHAKTRKLALGFGV
+339 
-354 AGRHGARAEVRRRRP
+354 
-369 AAGDVFASKAME
+369 
-381 AGSAPATC
+381 
-389 RELLA
+389 
-394 GLRKGRRVVR
+394 
-404 SSAAGKEASGARA
+404 
-417 RTARSNRTRA
+417 
-427 DAATNRRHTRF
+427 
-438 STMAVVGLDFGCLNA
+438 MAVVGLDFGCLNA

-477 LVRGGV
+477 LVSFQGKQRFLG
-483 VHRAVQLQEHDLVH
+483 
-497 EALHGAQDVRARE
+497 EAASSIARSNYKNTISCMKRFMGRKMSEPE

-616 RSAKKAFDERSSY
+616 RSAKKAFDEKVTQRVLFVDMGYSSY

-654 RDFERAHADKFEE
+654 RDFDEVIAAWIAGEFKAKHKCDPMENPKARMKLLDTAEKAKKTLSPHGVGEANIYCECLMNDLDFSIKLTLDKFEE

-760 YEATPFGCEALIGEF
+760 YEATPFGVSLSWDQGAAAAAAPMDTSADGGDDDGADDGATAGTSDVVLFPRNGETPSTKRLTFRRGDDFKITASYDAKDAALLPAQCEALIGEF

-847 ESRTARP
+847 ESKD
-854 RPRGERH
+854 GEAKAESPAKADAAPAGDAKADAAPTKKKRKYKKTPLEVAATLPKMSK
-861 AQALEAYIYKMRDDV
+861 AQLDAALELEAQMANQDRVIQETNDMRNELEAYIYKMRDDV

-901 WLYEGSGYDATK
+901 WLYEGDGYDATK
-913 SQSRASRTSTRSVL
+913 SQYAARLKDLHALGSPIQARFKAHEDRPAAVSALQTKIEDLKTFANSSDECFAH
-927 RRVDDSERGG
+927 VDDSERATV

-997 AKAEAPPAP
+997 AKAEEPPPAP

-1038 DMPDAAARAEP
+1038 DMPDAAAPDAPEP
-1049 TDWARPR
+1049 TD
-1056 GPARAAMSRAFAALE
+1056 
-1071 PERAGGRRRRQHGER
+1071 
-1086 EHRGR
+1086 
-1091 AASATRRRHSA
+1091 

>member
-1 MAAKSLAISAAAAPG
+1 MK
-16 LRRSLAAQAPAASF
+16 RF
-30 FSSQPARA
+30 M
-38 VVSPAQH
+38 
-45 RVGEYGLGGRHSVS
+45 GRKM
-59 GVRCALFGGIGF
+59 
-71 LGRYVCS
+71 S
-78 EMGKIGTRVRVG
+78 E
-90 NRGCELER
+90 
-98 ATSSVNYSCEEVNV
+98 
-112 GGAGDRPAGQGRGRR
+112 P
-127 GLRARERHGRRRK
+127 
-140 SPSEWARTKARRGG
+140 
-154 RARGVPE
+154 
-161 ATIVRPCTL
+161 
-170 FGWEDRL
+170 
-177 LNWFA
+177 
-182 GIAGMPGALVPL
+182 
-194 VDDGASVLQPVY
+194 
-206 AVDVA
+206 
-211 KVINQIT
+211 
-218 LDPTKYAGQ
+218 
-227 VVELGGPA
+227 
-235 EYTRRELAEFTFDVT
+235 
-250 KQKATLVPVP
+250 
-260 AQLADFA
+260 
-267 AGFMNLAPS
+267 
-276 PMWTRDEVAL
+276 
-286 ETVDV
+286 
-291 VVPPG
+291 
-296 TPNLTF
+296 
-302 ADFGIAPT
+302 
-310 PIEDRLLYLRR
+310 
-321 EGGLHHRQG
+321 
-330 LPRQDASPL
+330 
-339 PDHAKTRKLALGFGV
+339 
-354 AGRHGARAEVRRRRP
+354 
-369 AAGDVFASKAME
+369 
-381 AGSAPATC
+381 
-389 RELLA
+389 
-394 GLRKGRRVVR
+394 
-404 SSAAGKEASGARA
+404 
-417 RTARSNRTRA
+417 
-427 DAATNRRHTRF
+427 
-438 STMAVVGLDFGCLNA
+438 
-453 VMAQAERGGVTVL
+453 
-466 LNENSKRLNAN
+466 
-477 LVRGGV
+477 
-483 VHRAVQLQEHDLVH
+483 
-497 EALHGAQDVRARE
+497 E

-616 RSAKKAFDERSSY
+616 RSAKKAFDEKVTQRVLFVDMGYSSY

-654 RDFERAHADKFEE
+654 RDFDEVIAAWIAGEFKAKHKCDPMENPKARMKLLDTAEKAKKTLSPHGVGEANIYCECLMNDLDFSIKLTLDKFEE

-708 VKKVLAARLGLDASA
+708 VKKVLAARLGLDAAA

-760 YEATPFGCEALIGEF
+760 YEATPFGVSLSWDQGAAAAAAPMDTSADGGDDDGADDGATAGTSDVVLFPRNGETPSTKRLTFRRGDDFKITASYDAKDAALLPAQCEALIGEF

-847 ESRTARP
+847 ESKD
-854 RPRGERH
+854 GEAKAEESPAKDAPAGDAKADAAPTKKKRKYKKTPLEVAATLPKMSK
-861 AQALEAYIYKMRDDV
+861 AQLDAALELEAQMANQDRVIQETNDMRNELEAYIYKMRDDV

-885 DDAKAAFEAAI
+885 DDAKAAFEAAL

-901 WLYEGSGYDATK
+901 WLYEGDGYDATK
-913 SQSRASRTSTRSVL
+913 SQYAARLKDLHALGSPIQARFKAHEDRPAAVSALQTKIEDLKTFANSSDECFAH
-927 RRVDDSERGG
+927 VDDAERATV

-997 AKAEAPPAP
+997 AKAEEPPPAP

-1038 DMPDAAARAEP
+1038 DMPDAAAPDAPEP
-1049 TDWARPR
+1049 TD
-1056 GPARAAMSRAFAALE
+1056 
-1071 PERAGGRRRRQHGER
+1071 
-1086 EHRGR
+1086 
-1091 AASATRRRHSA
+1091 

>member
-1 MAAKSLAISAAAAPG
+1 MK
-16 LRRSLAAQAPAASF
+16 RF
-30 FSSQPARA
+30 M
-38 VVSPAQH
+38 
-45 RVGEYGLGGRHSVS
+45 GRKMD
-59 GVRCALFGGIGF
+59 
-71 LGRYVCS
+71 
-78 EMGKIGTRVRVG
+78 EP
-90 NRGCELER
+90 
-98 ATSSVNYSCEEVNV
+98 EV
-112 GGAGDRPAGQGRGRR
+112 
-127 GLRARERHGRRRK
+127 
-140 SPSEWARTKARRGG
+140 
-154 RARGVPE
+154 
-161 ATIVRPCTL
+161 
-170 FGWEDRL
+170 
-177 LNWFA
+177 
-182 GIAGMPGALVPL
+182 
-194 VDDGASVLQPVY
+194 
-206 AVDVA
+206 
-211 KVINQIT
+211 
-218 LDPTKYAGQ
+218 
-227 VVELGGPA
+227 
-235 EYTRRELAEFTFDVT
+235 
-250 KQKATLVPVP
+250 
-260 AQLADFA
+260 
-267 AGFMNLAPS
+267 
-276 PMWTRDEVAL
+276 
-286 ETVDV
+286 
-291 VVPPG
+291 
-296 TPNLTF
+296 
-302 ADFGIAPT
+302 
-310 PIEDRLLYLRR
+310 
-321 EGGLHHRQG
+321 
-330 LPRQDASPL
+330 
-339 PDHAKTRKLALGFGV
+339 
-354 AGRHGARAEVRRRRP
+354 
-369 AAGDVFASKAME
+369 
-381 AGSAPATC
+381 
-389 RELLA
+389 
-394 GLRKGRRVVR
+394 
-404 SSAAGKEASGARA
+404 
-417 RTARSNRTRA
+417 
-427 DAATNRRHTRF
+427 
-438 STMAVVGLDFGCLNA
+438 
-453 VMAQAERGGVTVL
+453 QAEM
-466 LNENSKRLNAN
+466 K
-477 LVRGGV
+477 
-483 VHRAVQLQEHDLVH
+483 
-497 EALHGAQDVRARE
+497 
-510 VAAEIA
+510 
-516 RVPGVKFVEVDG
+516 RVPGVTFCEVDG

-616 RSAKKAFDERSSY
+616 RSAKKAFDEKVTQRVLFVDMGYSSY

-654 RDFERAHADKFEE
+654 RDFDEVIAAWIAGEFKAKHKCDPMENPKARMKLLDTAEKAKKTLSPHGVGEANIYCECLMNDLDFSIKLTLDKFEE

-708 VKKVLAARLGLDASA
+708 VKKVLAARLGLDAAA

-760 YEATPFGCEALIGEF
+760 YEATPFGVSLSWDQGAAAAAAPMDTSADGGDDDGADDGATAGTSDVVLFPRNGETPSTKRLTFRRGDDFKITASYDAKDAALLPAQCEALIGEF

-847 ESRTARP
+847 ESKD
-854 RPRGERH
+854 GEAKAEESPAKDAPAGDAKADAAPTKKKRKYKKTPLEVAATLPKMSK
-861 AQALEAYIYKMRDDV
+861 AQLDAALELEAQMANQDRVIQETNDMRNELEAYIYKMRDDV

-885 DDAKAAFEAAI
+885 DDAKAAFEAAL

-901 WLYEGSGYDATK
+901 WLYEGDGYDATK
-913 SQSRASRTSTRSVL
+913 SQYAARLKDLHALGSPIQARFKAHEDRPAAVSALQTKIEDLKTFANSSDECFAH
-927 RRVDDSERGG
+927 VDDAERATV

-997 AKAEAPPAP
+997 AKAEEPPPAP

-1038 DMPDAAARAEP
+1038 DMPDAAAPDAPEP
-1049 TDWARPR
+1049 TD
-1056 GPARAAMSRAFAALE
+1056 
-1071 PERAGGRRRRQHGER
+1071 
-1086 EHRGR
+1086 
-1091 AASATRRRHSA
+1091 

>member
-1 MAAKSLAISAAAAPG
+1 MK
-16 LRRSLAAQAPAASF
+16 RF
-30 FSSQPARA
+30 M
-38 VVSPAQH
+38 
-45 RVGEYGLGGRHSVS
+45 GRKM
-59 GVRCALFGGIGF
+59 
-71 LGRYVCS
+71 S
-78 EMGKIGTRVRVG
+78 E
-90 NRGCELER
+90 
-98 ATSSVNYSCEEVNV
+98 
-112 GGAGDRPAGQGRGRR
+112 P
-127 GLRARERHGRRRK
+127 
-140 SPSEWARTKARRGG
+140 
-154 RARGVPE
+154 
-161 ATIVRPCTL
+161 
-170 FGWEDRL
+170 
-177 LNWFA
+177 
-182 GIAGMPGALVPL
+182 
-194 VDDGASVLQPVY
+194 
-206 AVDVA
+206 
-211 KVINQIT
+211 
-218 LDPTKYAGQ
+218 
-227 VVELGGPA
+227 
-235 EYTRRELAEFTFDVT
+235 
-250 KQKATLVPVP
+250 
-260 AQLADFA
+260 
-267 AGFMNLAPS
+267 
-276 PMWTRDEVAL
+276 
-286 ETVDV
+286 
-291 VVPPG
+291 
-296 TPNLTF
+296 
-302 ADFGIAPT
+302 
-310 PIEDRLLYLRR
+310 
-321 EGGLHHRQG
+321 
-330 LPRQDASPL
+330 
-339 PDHAKTRKLALGFGV
+339 
-354 AGRHGARAEVRRRRP
+354 
-369 AAGDVFASKAME
+369 
-381 AGSAPATC
+381 
-389 RELLA
+389 
-394 GLRKGRRVVR
+394 
-404 SSAAGKEASGARA
+404 
-417 RTARSNRTRA
+417 
-427 DAATNRRHTRF
+427 
-438 STMAVVGLDFGCLNA
+438 
-453 VMAQAERGGVTVL
+453 
-466 LNENSKRLNAN
+466 
-477 LVRGGV
+477 
-483 VHRAVQLQEHDLVH
+483 
-497 EALHGAQDVRARE
+497 E

-616 RSAKKAFDERSSY
+616 RSAKKAFDEKVTQRVLFVDMGYSSY

-654 RDFERAHADKFEE
+654 RDFDEVIAAWIAGEFKAKHKCDPMENPKARMKLLDTAEKAKKTLSPHGVGEANIYCECLMNDLDFSIKLTLDKFEE

-760 YEATPFGCEALIGEF
+760 YEATPFGVSLSWDQGAAAAAAPMDTSADGGDDDGADDGATAGTSDVVLFPRNGETPSTKRLTFRRGDDFKITASYDAKDAALLPAQCEALIGEF

-847 ESRTARP
+847 ESKD
-854 RPRGERH
+854 GEAKAEESPAKDAPAGDAKADAAPTKKKRKYKKTPLEVAATLPKMSK
-861 AQALEAYIYKMRDDV
+861 AQLDAALELEAQMANQDRVIQETNDMRNELEAYIYKMRDDV

-885 DDAKAAFEAAI
+885 DDAKAAFEAAL

-901 WLYEGSGYDATK
+901 WLYEGDGYDATK
-913 SQSRASRTSTRSVL
+913 SQYAARLKDLHALGSPIQARFKAHEDRPAAVSALQTKIEDLKTFANSSDECFAH
-927 RRVDDSERGG
+927 VDDAERATV

-997 AKAEAPPAP
+997 AKAEEPPPAP

-1038 DMPDAAARAEP
+1038 DMPDAAAPDAPEP
-1049 TDWARPR
+1049 TD
-1056 GPARAAMSRAFAALE
+1056 
-1071 PERAGGRRRRQHGER
+1071 
-1086 EHRGR
+1086 
-1091 AASATRRRHSA
+1091 

>member
-1 MAAKSLAISAAAAPG
+1 MK
-16 LRRSLAAQAPAASF
+16 RF
-30 FSSQPARA
+30 M
-38 VVSPAQH
+38 
-45 RVGEYGLGGRHSVS
+45 GRKM
-59 GVRCALFGGIGF
+59 
-71 LGRYVCS
+71 S
-78 EMGKIGTRVRVG
+78 E
-90 NRGCELER
+90 
-98 ATSSVNYSCEEVNV
+98 
-112 GGAGDRPAGQGRGRR
+112 P
-127 GLRARERHGRRRK
+127 
-140 SPSEWARTKARRGG
+140 
-154 RARGVPE
+154 
-161 ATIVRPCTL
+161 
-170 FGWEDRL
+170 
-177 LNWFA
+177 
-182 GIAGMPGALVPL
+182 
-194 VDDGASVLQPVY
+194 
-206 AVDVA
+206 
-211 KVINQIT
+211 
-218 LDPTKYAGQ
+218 
-227 VVELGGPA
+227 
-235 EYTRRELAEFTFDVT
+235 
-250 KQKATLVPVP
+250 
-260 AQLADFA
+260 
-267 AGFMNLAPS
+267 
-276 PMWTRDEVAL
+276 
-286 ETVDV
+286 
-291 VVPPG
+291 
-296 TPNLTF
+296 
-302 ADFGIAPT
+302 
-310 PIEDRLLYLRR
+310 
-321 EGGLHHRQG
+321 
-330 LPRQDASPL
+330 
-339 PDHAKTRKLALGFGV
+339 
-354 AGRHGARAEVRRRRP
+354 
-369 AAGDVFASKAME
+369 
-381 AGSAPATC
+381 
-389 RELLA
+389 
-394 GLRKGRRVVR
+394 
-404 SSAAGKEASGARA
+404 
-417 RTARSNRTRA
+417 
-427 DAATNRRHTRF
+427 
-438 STMAVVGLDFGCLNA
+438 
-453 VMAQAERGGVTVL
+453 
-466 LNENSKRLNAN
+466 
-477 LVRGGV
+477 
-483 VHRAVQLQEHDLVH
+483 
-497 EALHGAQDVRARE
+497 E

-616 RSAKKAFDERSSY
+616 RSAKKAFDEKVTQRVLFVDMGYSSY

-654 RDFERAHADKFEE
+654 RDFDEVIAAWIAGEFKAKHKCDPMENPKARMKLLDTAEKAKKTLSPHGVGEANIYCECLMNDLDFSIKLTLDKFEE

-708 VKKVLAARLGLDASA
+708 VKKVLAARLGLDAAA

-760 YEATPFGCEALIGEF
+760 YEATPFGVSLSWDQGAAAAAAPMDTSADGGDDDGADDGATAGTSDVVLFPRNGETPSTKRLTFRRGDDFKITASYDAKDAALLPAQCEALIGEF

-847 ESRTARP
+847 ESKD
-854 RPRGERH
+854 GEAKAESPAKDGDAPAGDAKADAAPTKKKRKYKKTPLEVAATLPKMSK
-861 AQALEAYIYKMRDDV
+861 AQLDAALELEAQMANQDRVIQETNDMRNELEAYIYKMRDDV

-885 DDAKAAFEAAI
+885 DDAKAAFEAAL

-901 WLYEGSGYDATK
+901 WLYEGDGYDATK
-913 SQSRASRTSTRSVL
+913 SQYAARLKDLHALGSPIQARFKAHEDRPAAVSALQTKIEDLKTFANSSDECFAH
-927 RRVDDSERGG
+927 VDDAERATV

-997 AKAEAPPAP
+997 AKAEEPPPAP

-1038 DMPDAAARAEP
+1038 DMPDAAAPDAPEP
-1049 TDWARPR
+1049 TD
-1056 GPARAAMSRAFAALE
+1056 
-1071 PERAGGRRRRQHGER
+1071 
-1086 EHRGR
+1086 
-1091 AASATRRRHSA
+1091 

>member
-1 MAAKSLAISAAAAPG
+1 MK
-16 LRRSLAAQAPAASF
+16 RF
-30 FSSQPARA
+30 M
-38 VVSPAQH
+38 
-45 RVGEYGLGGRHSVS
+45 GRKM
-59 GVRCALFGGIGF
+59 
-71 LGRYVCS
+71 S
-78 EMGKIGTRVRVG
+78 E
-90 NRGCELER
+90 
-98 ATSSVNYSCEEVNV
+98 
-112 GGAGDRPAGQGRGRR
+112 P
-127 GLRARERHGRRRK
+127 
-140 SPSEWARTKARRGG
+140 
-154 RARGVPE
+154 
-161 ATIVRPCTL
+161 
-170 FGWEDRL
+170 
-177 LNWFA
+177 
-182 GIAGMPGALVPL
+182 
-194 VDDGASVLQPVY
+194 
-206 AVDVA
+206 
-211 KVINQIT
+211 
-218 LDPTKYAGQ
+218 
-227 VVELGGPA
+227 
-235 EYTRRELAEFTFDVT
+235 
-250 KQKATLVPVP
+250 
-260 AQLADFA
+260 
-267 AGFMNLAPS
+267 
-276 PMWTRDEVAL
+276 
-286 ETVDV
+286 
-291 VVPPG
+291 
-296 TPNLTF
+296 
-302 ADFGIAPT
+302 
-310 PIEDRLLYLRR
+310 
-321 EGGLHHRQG
+321 
-330 LPRQDASPL
+330 
-339 PDHAKTRKLALGFGV
+339 
-354 AGRHGARAEVRRRRP
+354 
-369 AAGDVFASKAME
+369 
-381 AGSAPATC
+381 
-389 RELLA
+389 
-394 GLRKGRRVVR
+394 
-404 SSAAGKEASGARA
+404 
-417 RTARSNRTRA
+417 
-427 DAATNRRHTRF
+427 
-438 STMAVVGLDFGCLNA
+438 
-453 VMAQAERGGVTVL
+453 
-466 LNENSKRLNAN
+466 
-477 LVRGGV
+477 
-483 VHRAVQLQEHDLVH
+483 
-497 EALHGAQDVRARE
+497 E

-616 RSAKKAFDERSSY
+616 RSAKKAFDEKVTQRVLFVDMGYSSY

-654 RDFERAHADKFEE
+654 RDFDEVIAAWIAGEFKAKHKCDPMENPKARMKLLDTAEKAKKTLSPHGVGEANIYCECLMNDLDFSIKLTLDKFEE

-760 YEATPFGCEALIGEF
+760 YEATPFGVSLSWDQGAAAAAAPMDTSADGGDDDGADDGATAGTSDVVLFPRNGETPSTKRLTFRRGDDFKITASYDAKDAALLPAQCEALIGEF

-847 ESRTARP
+847 ESKD
-854 RPRGERH
+854 GEAKAESPAKDGDAAPGDAKADAAPTKKKRKYKKTPLEVAATLPKMSK
-861 AQALEAYIYKMRDDV
+861 AQLDAALELEAQMANQDRVIQETNDMRNELEAYIYKMRDDV

-885 DDAKAAFEAAI
+885 DDAKAAFEAAL

-901 WLYEGSGYDATK
+901 WLYEGDGYDATK
-913 SQSRASRTSTRSVL
+913 SQYAARLKDLHALGSPIQARFKAHEDRPAAVSALQTKIEDLKTFANSSDECFAH
-927 RRVDDSERGG
+927 VDDAERATV

-997 AKAEAPPAP
+997 AKAEEPPPAP

-1038 DMPDAAARAEP
+1038 DMPDAAAPDAPEP
-1049 TDWARPR
+1049 TD
-1056 GPARAAMSRAFAALE
+1056 
-1071 PERAGGRRRRQHGER
+1071 
-1086 EHRGR
+1086 
-1091 AASATRRRHSA
+1091 

>member
-1 MAAKSLAISAAAAPG
+1 MK
-16 LRRSLAAQAPAASF
+16 RF
-30 FSSQPARA
+30 M
-38 VVSPAQH
+38 
-45 RVGEYGLGGRHSVS
+45 GRKM
-59 GVRCALFGGIGF
+59 
-71 LGRYVCS
+71 S
-78 EMGKIGTRVRVG
+78 E
-90 NRGCELER
+90 
-98 ATSSVNYSCEEVNV
+98 
-112 GGAGDRPAGQGRGRR
+112 P
-127 GLRARERHGRRRK
+127 
-140 SPSEWARTKARRGG
+140 
-154 RARGVPE
+154 
-161 ATIVRPCTL
+161 
-170 FGWEDRL
+170 
-177 LNWFA
+177 
-182 GIAGMPGALVPL
+182 
-194 VDDGASVLQPVY
+194 
-206 AVDVA
+206 
-211 KVINQIT
+211 
-218 LDPTKYAGQ
+218 
-227 VVELGGPA
+227 
-235 EYTRRELAEFTFDVT
+235 
-250 KQKATLVPVP
+250 
-260 AQLADFA
+260 
-267 AGFMNLAPS
+267 
-276 PMWTRDEVAL
+276 
-286 ETVDV
+286 
-291 VVPPG
+291 
-296 TPNLTF
+296 
-302 ADFGIAPT
+302 
-310 PIEDRLLYLRR
+310 
-321 EGGLHHRQG
+321 
-330 LPRQDASPL
+330 
-339 PDHAKTRKLALGFGV
+339 
-354 AGRHGARAEVRRRRP
+354 
-369 AAGDVFASKAME
+369 
-381 AGSAPATC
+381 
-389 RELLA
+389 
-394 GLRKGRRVVR
+394 
-404 SSAAGKEASGARA
+404 
-417 RTARSNRTRA
+417 
-427 DAATNRRHTRF
+427 
-438 STMAVVGLDFGCLNA
+438 
-453 VMAQAERGGVTVL
+453 
-466 LNENSKRLNAN
+466 
-477 LVRGGV
+477 
-483 VHRAVQLQEHDLVH
+483 
-497 EALHGAQDVRARE
+497 E

-616 RSAKKAFDERSSY
+616 RSAKKAFDEKVTQRVLFVDMGYSSY

-654 RDFERAHADKFEE
+654 RDFDEVIAAWIAGEFKAKHKCDPMENPKARMKLLDTAEKAKKTLSPHGVGEANIYCECLMNDLDFSIKLTLDKFEE

-708 VKKVLAARLGLDASA
+708 VKKVLAARLGLDAAA

-760 YEATPFGCEALIGEF
+760 YEATPFGVSLSWDQGAAAAAAPMDTSADGGDDDGADDGATAGTSDVVLFPRNGETPSTKRLTFRRGDDFKITASYDAKDAALLPAQCEALIGEF

-847 ESRTARP
+847 ESKD
-854 RPRGERH
+854 GEAKAESPAKAGDAPAGDAKADAAPTKKKRKYKKTPLEVAATLPKMSK
-861 AQALEAYIYKMRDDV
+861 AQLDAALELEAQMANQDRVIQETNDMRNELEAYIYKMRDDV

-885 DDAKAAFEAAI
+885 DDAKAAFEAAL

-901 WLYEGSGYDATK
+901 WLYEGDGYDATK
-913 SQSRASRTSTRSVL
+913 SQYAARLKDLHALGSPIQARFKAHEDRPAAVSALQTKIEDLKTFANSSDECFAH
-927 RRVDDSERGG
+927 VDDSERATV

-971 SAKLGDLERN
+971 SAKLSDLERN

-997 AKAEAPPAP
+997 AKAEEPPPAP

-1038 DMPDAAARAEP
+1038 DMPDAAAPDAPEP
-1049 TDWARPR
+1049 TD
-1056 GPARAAMSRAFAALE
+1056 
-1071 PERAGGRRRRQHGER
+1071 
-1086 EHRGR
+1086 
-1091 AASATRRRHSA
+1091 

>member
-1 MAAKSLAISAAAAPG
+1 MK
-16 LRRSLAAQAPAASF
+16 RF
-30 FSSQPARA
+30 M
-38 VVSPAQH
+38 
-45 RVGEYGLGGRHSVS
+45 GRKM
-59 GVRCALFGGIGF
+59 
-71 LGRYVCS
+71 S
-78 EMGKIGTRVRVG
+78 E
-90 NRGCELER
+90 
-98 ATSSVNYSCEEVNV
+98 
-112 GGAGDRPAGQGRGRR
+112 P
-127 GLRARERHGRRRK
+127 
-140 SPSEWARTKARRGG
+140 
-154 RARGVPE
+154 
-161 ATIVRPCTL
+161 
-170 FGWEDRL
+170 
-177 LNWFA
+177 
-182 GIAGMPGALVPL
+182 
-194 VDDGASVLQPVY
+194 
-206 AVDVA
+206 
-211 KVINQIT
+211 
-218 LDPTKYAGQ
+218 
-227 VVELGGPA
+227 
-235 EYTRRELAEFTFDVT
+235 
-250 KQKATLVPVP
+250 
-260 AQLADFA
+260 
-267 AGFMNLAPS
+267 
-276 PMWTRDEVAL
+276 
-286 ETVDV
+286 
-291 VVPPG
+291 
-296 TPNLTF
+296 
-302 ADFGIAPT
+302 
-310 PIEDRLLYLRR
+310 
-321 EGGLHHRQG
+321 
-330 LPRQDASPL
+330 
-339 PDHAKTRKLALGFGV
+339 
-354 AGRHGARAEVRRRRP
+354 
-369 AAGDVFASKAME
+369 
-381 AGSAPATC
+381 
-389 RELLA
+389 
-394 GLRKGRRVVR
+394 
-404 SSAAGKEASGARA
+404 
-417 RTARSNRTRA
+417 
-427 DAATNRRHTRF
+427 
-438 STMAVVGLDFGCLNA
+438 
-453 VMAQAERGGVTVL
+453 
-466 LNENSKRLNAN
+466 
-477 LVRGGV
+477 
-483 VHRAVQLQEHDLVH
+483 
-497 EALHGAQDVRARE
+497 E

-616 RSAKKAFDERSSY
+616 RSAKKAFDEKVTQRVLFVDMGYSSY

-654 RDFERAHADKFEE
+654 RDFDEVIAAWIAGEFKAKHKCDPMENPKARMKLLDTAEKAKKTLSPHGVGEANIYCECLMNDLDFSIKLTLDKFEE

-760 YEATPFGCEALIGEF
+760 YEATPFGVSLSWDQGAAAAAAPMDTSADGGDDDGADDGATAGTSDVVLFPRNGETPSTKRLTFRRGDDFKITASYDAKDAALLPAQCEALIGEF

-847 ESRTARP
+847 ESKD
-854 RPRGERH
+854 GEAKAESPAKAGDAAPGDAKADAAPTKKKRKYKKTPLEVAATLPKMSK
-861 AQALEAYIYKMRDDV
+861 AQLDAALELEAQMANQDRVIQETNDMRNELEAYIYKMRDDV

-885 DDAKAAFEAAI
+885 DDAKAAFEAAL

-901 WLYEGSGYDATK
+901 WLYEGDGYDATK
-913 SQSRASRTSTRSVL
+913 SQYAARLKDLHALGSPIQARFKAHEDRPAAVSALQTKIEDLKTFANSSDECFAH
-927 RRVDDSERGG
+927 VDDSERATV

-997 AKAEAPPAP
+997 AKAEEPPPAP

-1038 DMPDAAARAEP
+1038 DMPDAAAPDAPEP
-1049 TDWARPR
+1049 TD
-1056 GPARAAMSRAFAALE
+1056 
-1071 PERAGGRRRRQHGER
+1071 
-1086 EHRGR
+1086 
-1091 AASATRRRHSA
+1091 

>member
-1 MAAKSLAISAAAAPG
+1 MK
-16 LRRSLAAQAPAASF
+16 RF
-30 FSSQPARA
+30 M
-38 VVSPAQH
+38 
-45 RVGEYGLGGRHSVS
+45 GRKM
-59 GVRCALFGGIGF
+59 
-71 LGRYVCS
+71 S
-78 EMGKIGTRVRVG
+78 E
-90 NRGCELER
+90 
-98 ATSSVNYSCEEVNV
+98 
-112 GGAGDRPAGQGRGRR
+112 P
-127 GLRARERHGRRRK
+127 
-140 SPSEWARTKARRGG
+140 
-154 RARGVPE
+154 
-161 ATIVRPCTL
+161 
-170 FGWEDRL
+170 
-177 LNWFA
+177 
-182 GIAGMPGALVPL
+182 
-194 VDDGASVLQPVY
+194 
-206 AVDVA
+206 
-211 KVINQIT
+211 
-218 LDPTKYAGQ
+218 
-227 VVELGGPA
+227 
-235 EYTRRELAEFTFDVT
+235 
-250 KQKATLVPVP
+250 
-260 AQLADFA
+260 
-267 AGFMNLAPS
+267 
-276 PMWTRDEVAL
+276 
-286 ETVDV
+286 
-291 VVPPG
+291 
-296 TPNLTF
+296 
-302 ADFGIAPT
+302 
-310 PIEDRLLYLRR
+310 
-321 EGGLHHRQG
+321 
-330 LPRQDASPL
+330 
-339 PDHAKTRKLALGFGV
+339 
-354 AGRHGARAEVRRRRP
+354 
-369 AAGDVFASKAME
+369 
-381 AGSAPATC
+381 
-389 RELLA
+389 
-394 GLRKGRRVVR
+394 
-404 SSAAGKEASGARA
+404 
-417 RTARSNRTRA
+417 
-427 DAATNRRHTRF
+427 
-438 STMAVVGLDFGCLNA
+438 
-453 VMAQAERGGVTVL
+453 
-466 LNENSKRLNAN
+466 
-477 LVRGGV
+477 
-483 VHRAVQLQEHDLVH
+483 
-497 EALHGAQDVRARE
+497 E

-616 RSAKKAFDERSSY
+616 RSAKKAFDEKVTQRVLFVDMGYSSY

-654 RDFERAHADKFEE
+654 RDFDEVIAAWIAGEFKAKHKCDPMENPKARMKLLDTAEKAKKTLSPHGVGEANIYCECLMNDLDFSIKLTLDKFEE

-708 VKKVLAARLGLDASA
+708 VKKVLAARLGLDAAA

-760 YEATPFGCEALIGEF
+760 YEATPFGVSLSWDQGAAAAAAPMDTSADGGDDDGADDGATAGTSDVVLFPRNGETPSTKRLTFRRGDDFKITASYDAKDAALLPAQCEALIGEF

-847 ESRTARP
+847 ESKD
-854 RPRGERH
+854 GEAKAESPAKAGDAPAGDAKADAAPTKKKRKYKKTPLEVAATLPKMSK
-861 AQALEAYIYKMRDDV
+861 AQLDAALELEAQMANQDRVIQETNDMRNELEAYIYKMRDDV

-885 DDAKAAFEAAI
+885 DDAKAAFEAAL

-901 WLYEGSGYDATK
+901 WLYEGDGYDATK
-913 SQSRASRTSTRSVL
+913 SQYAARLKDLHALGSPIQARFKAHEDRPAAVSALQTKIEDLKTFANSSDECFAH
-927 RRVDDSERGG
+927 VDDSERATV

-997 AKAEAPPAP
+997 AKAEEPPPAP

-1038 DMPDAAARAEP
+1038 DMPDAAAPDAPEP
-1049 TDWARPR
+1049 TD
-1056 GPARAAMSRAFAALE
+1056 
-1071 PERAGGRRRRQHGER
+1071 
-1086 EHRGR
+1086 
-1091 AASATRRRHSA
+1091 

>member
-1 MAAKSLAISAAAAPG
+1 MK
-16 LRRSLAAQAPAASF
+16 RF
-30 FSSQPARA
+30 M
-38 VVSPAQH
+38 
-45 RVGEYGLGGRHSVS
+45 GRKM
-59 GVRCALFGGIGF
+59 
-71 LGRYVCS
+71 S
-78 EMGKIGTRVRVG
+78 E
-90 NRGCELER
+90 
-98 ATSSVNYSCEEVNV
+98 
-112 GGAGDRPAGQGRGRR
+112 P
-127 GLRARERHGRRRK
+127 
-140 SPSEWARTKARRGG
+140 
-154 RARGVPE
+154 
-161 ATIVRPCTL
+161 
-170 FGWEDRL
+170 
-177 LNWFA
+177 
-182 GIAGMPGALVPL
+182 
-194 VDDGASVLQPVY
+194 
-206 AVDVA
+206 
-211 KVINQIT
+211 
-218 LDPTKYAGQ
+218 
-227 VVELGGPA
+227 
-235 EYTRRELAEFTFDVT
+235 
-250 KQKATLVPVP
+250 
-260 AQLADFA
+260 
-267 AGFMNLAPS
+267 
-276 PMWTRDEVAL
+276 
-286 ETVDV
+286 
-291 VVPPG
+291 
-296 TPNLTF
+296 
-302 ADFGIAPT
+302 
-310 PIEDRLLYLRR
+310 
-321 EGGLHHRQG
+321 
-330 LPRQDASPL
+330 
-339 PDHAKTRKLALGFGV
+339 
-354 AGRHGARAEVRRRRP
+354 
-369 AAGDVFASKAME
+369 
-381 AGSAPATC
+381 
-389 RELLA
+389 
-394 GLRKGRRVVR
+394 
-404 SSAAGKEASGARA
+404 
-417 RTARSNRTRA
+417 
-427 DAATNRRHTRF
+427 
-438 STMAVVGLDFGCLNA
+438 
-453 VMAQAERGGVTVL
+453 
-466 LNENSKRLNAN
+466 
-477 LVRGGV
+477 
-483 VHRAVQLQEHDLVH
+483 
-497 EALHGAQDVRARE
+497 E

-616 RSAKKAFDERSSY
+616 RSAKKAFDEKVTQRVLFVDMGYSSY

-654 RDFERAHADKFEE
+654 RDFDEVIAAWIAGEFKAKHKCDPMENPKARMKLLDTAEKAKKTLSPHGVGEANIYCECLMNDLDFSIKLTLDKFEE

-708 VKKVLAARLGLDASA
+708 VKKVLAARLGLDAAA

-760 YEATPFGCEALIGEF
+760 YEATPFGVSLSWDQGAAAAAAPMDTSADGGDDDGADDGATAGTSDVVLFPRNGETPSTKRLTFRRGDDFKITASYDAKDAALLPAQCEALIGEF

-847 ESRTARP
+847 ESKD
-854 RPRGERH
+854 GEAKAESPAKAGDAPAGDAKADAAPTKKKRKYKKTPLEVAATLPKMSK
-861 AQALEAYIYKMRDDV
+861 AQLDAALELEAQMANQDRVIQETNDMRNELEAYIYKMRDDV

-885 DDAKAAFEAAI
+885 DDAKSAFEAAL

-901 WLYEGSGYDATK
+901 WLYEGDGYDATK
-913 SQSRASRTSTRSVL
+913 SQYAARLKDLHALGSPIQARFKAHEDRPAAVSALQTKIEDLKTFANSSDECFAH
-927 RRVDDSERGG
+927 VDDAERATV

-986 AKPKPIPKKEE
+986 AKPKPVPKKEE
-997 AKAEAPPAP
+997 AKAEEPPPAP

-1038 DMPDAAARAEP
+1038 DMPDAAAPDAPEP
-1049 TDWARPR
+1049 TD
-1056 GPARAAMSRAFAALE
+1056 
-1071 PERAGGRRRRQHGER
+1071 
-1086 EHRGR
+1086 
-1091 AASATRRRHSA
+1091 